1 MKIQVGQVKYKGR
14 DDYRVVYGTT
24 DAGKIYYFLDDNALA
39 NGNRIASTE
48 LVEAIDNTFKPS
60 HIGVVAEGGNEIIP
74 FVNKTVKLI
83 SDGILLVEKVEP
95 ESDAVKQAISLRND
109 PTAATKLVSTPA
121 TIKSKISAV
130 MSNEGRYV
138 FNDLFSEAYICDL
151 NANPLVDGLY
161 SFIAID
167 PVNNKIYL
175 SKNNP
180 DEAISE
186 FSIMP
191 TQVNNNAVSD
201 NNPIDVT
208 SVNVSSDTVENAL
221 GNTQAN
227 NMETVQEVTTDSVPA
242 VPVVNEDAT
251 YQNNNDNVTTSESV
265 VNNPVEN
272 QVSSDNGMDAST
284 SQSNVYTPSPLAT
297 DEVIPPVL
305 PDDLIAESQDNS
317 QAVQEEAVTDE
328 ASSSVDVVND
338 VENTTQ
344 AISDSTE
351 EVSSANDEN
360 MNSADNGSSF
370 FDSLSSL
377 DTTPVSDE
385 ESDEIDASESNEI
398 VTEESETPVSEN
410 TEDVKDDALANEEEV
425 NESASQE
432 NNDQEIN
439 SALVDINEESEN
451 KEENVEEVAVAAIDD
466 VDSTLEEQSTTD
478 ESVTEE
484 PVNDDSTDTDIVN
497 ETDLSNEEE
506 VSSKEISETEEVN
519 DSDEVVDDSTSL
531 DSQDEDE
538 IKLNIDDDSS
548 TREEVE
554 DEKQEEEEATQ
565 SEPVSEVDSGA
576 ESEIEEAPIEEAEPD
591 EIVTDDGA
599 LEEVVA
605 EPVEEI
611 DSGYTYR
618 DLGRETESESDIY
631 KESIPSYNDSSIRD
645 YSKEVNNLDKL
656 IDNDYSSYGNLSSV
670 KADRIDTRDDYFD
683 ITPMAIQSER
693 QDNIMEAVAKSM
705 TELMKQNREQK
716 ITIIQYHERLKRAE
730 SLKNSIAEKAKEQ
743 ADLIKALSGKVRS
756 LENTITKFETK
767 SQLLESK
774 VQDQDRII
782 AAQDRELKN
791 LRPQVE
797 GKEELA
803 KLLKDARVLLNDS
816 SENYEYED
824 SSYYGRRA
832 A

>member
-24 DAGKIYYFLDDNALA
+24 DAGKIYYFLDDTALK

-60 HIGVVAEGGNEIIP
+60 HIGIVDESGNEVIP

-121 TIKSKISAV
+121 AIKSKISAV

-151 NANPLVDGLY
+151 NAKPLVDGLY

-167 PVNNKIYL
+167 HINNKIYL

-180 DEAISE
+180 DEPISE

-191 TQVNNNAVSD
+191 TQVNNTSVSD
-201 NNPIDVT
+201 NNTIDVT
-208 SVNVSSDTVENAL
+208 SVNVSSDAVENAL
-221 GNTQAN
+221 GNTQVN
-227 NMETVQEVTTDSVPA
+227 NTEEVQAVATDSIPIVPI
-242 VPVVNEDAT
+242 VNENVAT
-251 YQNNNDNVTTSESV
+251 SDSV
-265 VNNPVEN
+265 VNNTVEDT
-272 QVSSDNGMDAST
+272 VSSANGLDAST

-305 PDDLIAESQDNS
+305 PDDLIAETQDTN
-317 QAVQEEAVTDE
+317 QVAQEAIVNDE
-328 ASSSVDVVND
+328 AALPVDVVND
-338 VENTTQ
+338 VENTIT

-351 EVSSANDEN
+351 DVVSSNDEN

-385 ESDEIDASESNEI
+385 KSDEIESSESNEI
-398 VTEESETPVSEN
+398 VEEESEKPVEEN
-410 TEDVKDDALANEEEV
+410 TDDVKDASLATGDVV
-425 NESASQE
+425 NESVSQE

-451 KEENVEEVAVAAIDD
+451 KEENSEEEVAAIDD
-466 VDSTLEEQSTTD
+466 VDT
-478 ESVTEE
+478 
-484 PVNDDSTDTDIVN
+484 VN
-497 ETDLSNEEE
+497 ENDLSNDEY
-506 VSSKEISETEEVN
+506 VSSEEISETEEVS
-519 DSDEVVDDSTSL
+519 DSDKVVDDSDSL

-538 IKLNIDDDSS
+538 IKLNIGE
-548 TREEVE
+548 TVPIEEVE
-554 DEKQEEEEATQ
+554 GEKQEEKEEVTQ
-565 SEPVSEVDSGA
+565 SEPVDEVENSD
-576 ESEIEEAPIEEAEPD
+576 EKEIEEIPIAEAEHD

-605 EPVEEI
+605 DPVEEI
-611 DSGYTYR
+611 DSGYTYK
-618 DLGRETESESDIY
+618 DLGRETESDIY
-631 KESIPSYNDSSIRD
+631 KESNPSYSDSSIRD
-645 YSKEVNNLDKL
+645 YSKEVNKFDKL
-656 IDNDYSSYGNLSSV
+656 IDNDYSNYGNLSSV

-683 ITPMAIQSER
+683 IPPMAIQSER

-705 TELMKQNREQK
+705 TELMRQNREQK
-716 ITIIQYHERLKRAE
+716 VTIIQYHERLKRTE

-782 AAQDRELKN
+782 AVQDRELKN
-791 LRPQVE
+791 LRPQVA

-824 SSYYGRRA
+824 SSYYGRRVA
-832 A
+832 

>member
-24 DAGKIYYFLDDNALA
+24 DAGKIYYFLDDTALK

-60 HIGVVAEGGNEIIP
+60 HIGIVDESGNEVIP

-121 TIKSKISAV
+121 AIKSKISAV

-151 NANPLVDGLY
+151 NAKPLVDGLY

-191 TQVNNNAVSD
+191 TQVNNTAVSD
-201 NNPIDVT
+201 NNTIDVT
-208 SVNVSSDTVENAL
+208 SVNVSSDAVENAL
-221 GNTQAN
+221 GNTQVN
-227 NMETVQEVTTDSVPA
+227 NTEAVQAVATDSIPA
-242 VPVVNEDAT
+242 APIV
-251 YQNNNDNVTTSESV
+251 NDNVATSDSV
-265 VNNPVEN
+265 VNNTVEN
-272 QVSSDNGMDAST
+272 TVPSGNGLDASA

-297 DEVIPPVL
+297 DDGIPPVL
-305 PDDLIAESQDNS
+305 PDDLISETQDTN
-317 QAVQEEAVTDE
+317 QVAQEDIVTDE
-328 ASSSVDVVND
+328 AALPVDAVND
-338 VENTTQ
+338 VENTIPAT
-344 AISDSTE
+344 SDSTE
-351 EVSSANDEN
+351 GVVSSNDEN
-360 MNSADNGSSF
+360 MNSADNDSSF
-370 FDSLSSL
+370 FESLSSL

-385 ESDEIDASESNEI
+385 KSDEVESSESNE
-398 VTEESETPVSEN
+398 VVEEESEKPVEVN
-410 TEDVKDDALANEEEV
+410 TDDVKDDSLATEEVV
-425 NESASQE
+425 NESVSQE

-451 KEENVEEVAVAAIDD
+451 KEENSEEEVAAIDD
-466 VDSTLEEQSTTD
+466 VDT
-478 ESVTEE
+478 
-484 PVNDDSTDTDIVN
+484 VN
-497 ETDLSNEEE
+497 ENDLSNDEV
-506 VSSKEISETEEVN
+506 VSSEEISETEEVS
-519 DSDEVVDDSTSL
+519 DSDKVVDDSASL

-538 IKLNIDDDSS
+538 FKLNIGKTSPI
-548 TREEVE
+548 EEVE
-554 DEKQEEEEATQ
+554 GEKQEEKQEVTQ
-565 SEPVSEVDSGA
+565 SEPIDEVDNRD
-576 ESEIEEAPIEEAEPD
+576 EKEIEETPVAEAEHD

-611 DSGYTYR
+611 DPGYTYK
-618 DLGRETESESDIY
+618 DLGGETESDIY
-631 KESIPSYNDSSIRD
+631 KESIPSYSDSSIRD
-645 YSKEVNNLDKL
+645 YSKEVNKFDKL
-656 IDNDYSSYGNLSSV
+656 IDNDYSNYGNLSSV

-683 ITPMAIQSER
+683 IPPMAIQSER

-705 TELMKQNREQK
+705 TELMRQNREQK
-716 ITIIQYHERLKRAE
+716 VTIIQYHERLKRTE

>member
-1 MKIQVGQVKYKGR
+1 MKIQVGQVKYKCR

-24 DAGKIYYFLDDNALA
+24 DAGKIYYFLDDTALK

-60 HIGVVAEGGNEIIP
+60 HIGIVDESGNEVIP

-121 TIKSKISAV
+121 AIKSKISAV

-151 NANPLVDGLY
+151 NAKPLVDGLY

-180 DEAISE
+180 DEPISE
-186 FSIMP
+186 FSIMS
-191 TQVNNNAVSD
+191 TQINNTAVSD
-201 NNPIDVT
+201 NNTIDVT
-208 SVNVSSDTVENAL
+208 SVNVSSDAVENAL
-221 GNTQAN
+221 GNTQVN
-227 NMETVQEVTTDSVPA
+227 NTEAVQAVATDSI
-242 VPVVNEDAT
+242 PVAPIVNENVAT
-251 YQNNNDNVTTSESV
+251 SDSV
-265 VNNPVEN
+265 VNNTVEDT
-272 QVSSDNGMDAST
+272 VSSANGLDAST

-305 PDDLIAESQDNS
+305 PDDLIAETQDTN
-317 QAVQEEAVTDE
+317 QVVQEEIVTDK
-328 ASSSVDVVND
+328 AALPVDAVND
-338 VENTTQ
+338 VENTIPAT
-344 AISDSTE
+344 SDSTE
-351 EVSSANDEN
+351 DVVSSNDEN

-385 ESDEIDASESNEI
+385 KSDEIDSFESNEI
-398 VTEESETPVSEN
+398 VEEESEKPVEEN
-410 TEDVKDDALANEEEV
+410 TDDVKDASLATGDVV
-425 NESASQE
+425 NEGVSQE
-432 NNDQEIN
+432 NNGQEIN

-451 KEENVEEVAVAAIDD
+451 KEE
-466 VDSTLEEQSTTD
+466 
-478 ESVTEE
+478 
-484 PVNDDSTDTDIVN
+484 
-497 ETDLSNEEE
+497 
-506 VSSKEISETEEVN
+506 ISETEEVS
-519 DSDEVVDDSTSL
+519 DSDKVVDDSASL

-538 IKLNIDDDSS
+538 IKLNIGETSPI
-548 TREEVE
+548 EEVE
-554 DEKQEEEEATQ
+554 GEKQEEKEEVTQ
-565 SEPVSEVDSGA
+565 SESVDEVDNSD
-576 ESEIEEAPIEEAEPD
+576 EKEIEETPVAEAEYD

-611 DSGYTYR
+611 DSGYTYK
-618 DLGRETESESDIY
+618 DLGRETESDIY
-631 KESIPSYNDSSIRD
+631 KESNPSYSDSSIRD
-645 YSKEVNNLDKL
+645 YSKEVNKFDKL
-656 IDNDYSSYGNLSSV
+656 IDNDYSNYGNLSSV

-683 ITPMAIQSER
+683 IPPMAIQSER

-705 TELMKQNREQK
+705 TELMRQNREQK
-716 ITIIQYHERLKRAE
+716 VTIIQYHERLKRTE

-824 SSYYGRRA
+824 SSYYGRRVA
-832 A
+832 

>member
-24 DAGKIYYFLDDNALA
+24 DAGKIYYFLDDTALK

-60 HIGVVAEGGNEIIP
+60 HIGIVDESGNEVIP

-121 TIKSKISAV
+121 AIKSKISAV

-151 NANPLVDGLY
+151 NAKPLVDGLY

-167 PVNNKIYL
+167 HVNNKIYL

-191 TQVNNNAVSD
+191 TQVNNTAVSD
-201 NNPIDVT
+201 NNTIDVT
-208 SVNVSSDTVENAL
+208 SVNVSSDAVENAL
-221 GNTQAN
+221 GNTQVN
-227 NMETVQEVTTDSVPA
+227 NTEAVQAVATDSIPA
-242 VPVVNEDAT
+242 APIVNENVAT
-251 YQNNNDNVTTSESV
+251 SDSV
-265 VNNPVEN
+265 VNNIVEN
-272 QVSSDNGMDAST
+272 TVPSGNGLDAST

-305 PDDLIAESQDNS
+305 PDDLISETQDTN
-317 QAVQEEAVTDE
+317 QVAQEEIVTDE
-328 ASSSVDVVND
+328 AALPVDAVND
-338 VENTTQ
+338 VENTIPAT
-344 AISDSTE
+344 SDSTE
-351 EVSSANDEN
+351 GVVSSNDEN

-385 ESDEIDASESNEI
+385 KSDEIESSESNE
-398 VTEESETPVSEN
+398 VVEEESEKPVEEN
-410 TEDVKDDALANEEEV
+410 TDDVKDDSLATEDVV
-425 NESASQE
+425 NEGVSQE

-451 KEENVEEVAVAAIDD
+451 KEENSEEEVAAIDD
-466 VDSTLEEQSTTD
+466 VDT
-478 ESVTEE
+478 
-484 PVNDDSTDTDIVN
+484 VN
-497 ETDLSNEEE
+497 ENDLSNDEA
-506 VSSKEISETEEVN
+506 VSSEEISETEEVS
-519 DSDEVVDDSTSL
+519 DSDKVVDDSASL
-531 DSQDEDE
+531 DSQDEDD
-538 IKLNIDDDSS
+538 IKLNIGETSPI
-548 TREEVE
+548 EEVE
-554 DEKQEEEEATQ
+554 GEKQEEKEEVTQ
-565 SEPVSEVDSGA
+565 SEPVDEVDNSD
-576 ESEIEEAPIEEAEPD
+576 EKEIEETLVAEAEHD

-611 DSGYTYR
+611 DPGYTYK
-618 DLGRETESESDIY
+618 DLGRETESDIY
-631 KESIPSYNDSSIRD
+631 KESIPSYSDSSIRD
-645 YSKEVNNLDKL
+645 YSKEVNKFDKL
-656 IDNDYSSYGNLSSV
+656 IDNDYSNYGNLSSV

-683 ITPMAIQSER
+683 IPPMAIQSER

-705 TELMKQNREQK
+705 TELMRQNREQK
-716 ITIIQYHERLKRAE
+716 VTIIQYHERLKRTE

>member
-14 DDYRVVYGTT
+14 DDYRVVYGIT
-24 DAGKIYYFLDDNALA
+24 DAGKIYYFLDDTALK

-60 HIGVVAEGGNEIIP
+60 HIGIVDESGNEVIP

-121 TIKSKISAV
+121 AIKSKISAV

-151 NANPLVDGLY
+151 NAKPLVDGLY

-191 TQVNNNAVSD
+191 TQVNNTAVSD
-201 NNPIDVT
+201 NNTIDVT
-208 SVNVSSDTVENAL
+208 SVNVSSNAVENAL
-221 GNTQAN
+221 GNTQVN
-227 NMETVQEVTTDSVPA
+227 NTEPVQAVATDSIPA
-242 VPVVNEDAT
+242 APIVNENVAT
-251 YQNNNDNVTTSESV
+251 SDSV
-265 VNNPVEN
+265 VNNTVEN
-272 QVSSDNGMDAST
+272 TVPSGNDMDASA

-305 PDDLIAESQDNS
+305 PDDLISETQDTN
-317 QAVQEEAVTDE
+317 QVAQEEIVTDE
-328 ASSSVDVVND
+328 AALPVDAVND
-338 VENTTQ
+338 VENTIPAT
-344 AISDSTE
+344 SDSTE
-351 EVSSANDEN
+351 GVVSSNDEN

-385 ESDEIDASESNEI
+385 KSDEVESSESNE
-398 VTEESETPVSEN
+398 VVEEESEKPVEEN
-410 TEDVKDDALANEEEV
+410 TDDVKDDSLATEEVV
-425 NESASQE
+425 NESVSQE

-451 KEENVEEVAVAAIDD
+451 KEEN
-466 VDSTLEEQSTTD
+466 
-478 ESVTEE
+478 
-484 PVNDDSTDTDIVN
+484 
-497 ETDLSNEEE
+497 
-506 VSSKEISETEEVN
+506 SETEEVS
-519 DSDEVVDDSTSL
+519 DSDKVVDDSASL

-538 IKLNIDDDSS
+538 IKLNIGETSPI
-548 TREEVE
+548 EEVE
-554 DEKQEEEEATQ
+554 GEKQEEKEEVTQ
-565 SEPVSEVDSGA
+565 SESVDEVDNSD
-576 ESEIEEAPIEEAEPD
+576 EKEIEETPVAEAEHD

-611 DSGYTYR
+611 DPGYTYK
-618 DLGRETESESDIY
+618 DLGRETESDIY
-631 KESIPSYNDSSIRD
+631 KESIPSYSDSRISD
-645 YSKEVNNLDKL
+645 YSKEVNKFDKL
-656 IDNDYSSYGNLSSV
+656 IDNDYSNYGNLSSV

-683 ITPMAIQSER
+683 IPPMAIQSER

-705 TELMKQNREQK
+705 TELMRQNREQK
-716 ITIIQYHERLKRAE
+716 VTIIQYHERLKRTE

>member
-24 DAGKIYYFLDDNALA
+24 DAGKIYYFLDDTALK

-60 HIGVVAEGGNEIIP
+60 HIGIVDESGNEVIP

-83 SDGILLVEKVEP
+83 SDGILLVEKIEP

-121 TIKSKISAV
+121 AIKSKISAV

-151 NANPLVDGLY
+151 NAKPLVDGLY

-167 PVNNKIYL
+167 HINNKIYL

-180 DEAISE
+180 DEPISE

-191 TQVNNNAVSD
+191 TQVNNTSVSD
-201 NNPIDVT
+201 NNTIDVT
-208 SVNVSSDTVENAL
+208 SVNVSSDAVENAL
-221 GNTQAN
+221 GNTQVN
-227 NMETVQEVTTDSVPA
+227 NTEEVQAVATDSIPIA
-242 VPVVNEDAT
+242 PIVNENVAT
-251 YQNNNDNVTTSESV
+251 SDSV
-265 VNNPVEN
+265 VNNTVEDT
-272 QVSSDNGMDAST
+272 VSSANGLDAST

-305 PDDLIAESQDNS
+305 PDDLIAETQDTN
-317 QAVQEEAVTDE
+317 QVAQEEIVNDE
-328 ASSSVDVVND
+328 AALPVDAVND
-338 VENTTQ
+338 VENTIT

-351 EVSSANDEN
+351 DVVSSNDEN
-360 MNSADNGSSF
+360 INSVDNGSSF

-385 ESDEIDASESNEI
+385 KSDEIESSESNEI
-398 VTEESETPVSEN
+398 VEEESEKLVEEN
-410 TEDVKDDALANEEEV
+410 TDDVKDASLATEEV
-425 NESASQE
+425 VNEGVSQE

-451 KEENVEEVAVAAIDD
+451 KEENSEEEVAAIDD
-466 VDSTLEEQSTTD
+466 VDT
-478 ESVTEE
+478 
-484 PVNDDSTDTDIVN
+484 VN
-497 ETDLSNEEE
+497 ENDLSNDED
-506 VSSKEISETEEVN
+506 VSSEEISETEEVS
-519 DSDEVVDDSTSL
+519 DSDKVVDDSDSL

-538 IKLNIDDDSS
+538 IKLNIGE
-548 TREEVE
+548 TVPIEEVE
-554 DEKQEEEEATQ
+554 GEKQEEKEEVTQ
-565 SEPVSEVDSGA
+565 SEPVDEVENSD
-576 ESEIEEAPIEEAEPD
+576 EKEIEEIPIAEAEHD

-611 DSGYTYR
+611 DSGYTYK
-618 DLGRETESESDIY
+618 DLGRETESDIY
-631 KESIPSYNDSSIRD
+631 KESNPSYSDSSIRD
-645 YSKEVNNLDKL
+645 YSKEVNKFDKL
-656 IDNDYSSYGNLSSV
+656 IDNDYSNYGNLSSV

-683 ITPMAIQSER
+683 IPPMAIQSER

-705 TELMKQNREQK
+705 TELMRQNREQK
-716 ITIIQYHERLKRAE
+716 VKIIQYHERLKRTE

-791 LRPQVE
+791 LRPQVA

-824 SSYYGRRA
+824 SSYYGRRVA
-832 A
+832 

>member
-24 DAGKIYYFLDDNALA
+24 DAGKIYYFLDDTALK

-60 HIGVVAEGGNEIIP
+60 HIGIVDESGNEVIP

-95 ESDAVKQAISLRND
+95 ESDAVKQAISLRNN

-121 TIKSKISAV
+121 AIKSKISAV
-130 MSNEGRYV
+130 MSNGGRYV

-151 NANPLVDGLY
+151 NAKPLVDGLY

-167 PVNNKIYL
+167 HVNNKIYL

-191 TQVNNNAVSD
+191 TQVNNTAVSD
-201 NNPIDVT
+201 NNTIDVT
-208 SVNVSSDTVENAL
+208 SVNVSSDAVENAL
-221 GNTQAN
+221 GNTQVN
-227 NMETVQEVTTDSVPA
+227 NTEAVQAVATDSIPA
-242 VPVVNEDAT
+242 APIVNENVAT
-251 YQNNNDNVTTSESV
+251 SDSV
-265 VNNPVEN
+265 VNNTVEN
-272 QVSSDNGMDAST
+272 TVPSGNGLDAST

-305 PDDLIAESQDNS
+305 PDDLISETQDTN
-317 QAVQEEAVTDE
+317 QVAQEEIVTDE
-328 ASSSVDVVND
+328 AALPVDAVND
-338 VENTTQ
+338 VEN
-344 AISDSTE
+344 AIPATSDSTE
-351 EVSSANDEN
+351 GVVSSNDEN
-360 MNSADNGSSF
+360 MNSADNDSSF
-370 FDSLSSL
+370 FESLSSL

-385 ESDEIDASESNEI
+385 KSDEVESSESNE
-398 VTEESETPVSEN
+398 VVEEESEKPVEEN
-410 TEDVKDDALANEEEV
+410 TDDVKDDSLATEEVV
-425 NESASQE
+425 NESVSQE

-439 SALVDINEESEN
+439 SDLVDINEESEN
-451 KEENVEEVAVAAIDD
+451 KEENSEEEVAAIDD
-466 VDSTLEEQSTTD
+466 VDT
-478 ESVTEE
+478 
-484 PVNDDSTDTDIVN
+484 VN
-497 ETDLSNEEE
+497 ENDLSNDEA
-506 VSSKEISETEEVN
+506 VSSEEISETEEVS
-519 DSDEVVDDSTSL
+519 DSDKVVDDSASL

-538 IKLNIDDDSS
+538 IKLNIGETSPI
-548 TREEVE
+548 EEVE
-554 DEKQEEEEATQ
+554 GEKQEEKEEVIQ
-565 SEPVSEVDSGA
+565 SEPVDEVDNSD
-576 ESEIEEAPIEEAEPD
+576 EKEIEETPVAEAEHD

-611 DSGYTYR
+611 DPGYTYK
-618 DLGRETESESDIY
+618 DLGRETESDIY
-631 KESIPSYNDSSIRD
+631 KESIPSYSDSRISD
-645 YSKEVNNLDKL
+645 YSKEVNKFDKL
-656 IDNDYSSYGNLSSV
+656 IDNDYSNYGNLSSV

-683 ITPMAIQSER
+683 IPPMAIQSER

-705 TELMKQNREQK
+705 TELMRQNREQK
-716 ITIIQYHERLKRAE
+716 VTIIQYHERLKRTE

>member
-24 DAGKIYYFLDDNALA
+24 DAGKIYYFLDDTALK

-60 HIGVVAEGGNEIIP
+60 HIGIVDESGNEVIP

-121 TIKSKISAV
+121 AIKSKISAV

-151 NANPLVDGLY
+151 NAKPLVDGLY

-167 PVNNKIYL
+167 HINNKIYL

-180 DEAISE
+180 DEPISE

-191 TQVNNNAVSD
+191 TQVNNTSVSD
-201 NNPIDVT
+201 TNTIDVT
-208 SVNVSSDTVENAL
+208 SVNVSSDAVENAL
-221 GNTQAN
+221 GNTQVN
-227 NMETVQEVTTDSVPA
+227 NTEEVQAVATDSI
-242 VPVVNEDAT
+242 PVAPIVNENVAT
-251 YQNNNDNVTTSESV
+251 SDSV
-265 VNNPVEN
+265 VNNTVEDT
-272 QVSSDNGMDAST
+272 VSSANGLDAST
-284 SQSNVYTPSPLAT
+284 SQSNVYTPSSLAT

-305 PDDLIAESQDNS
+305 PDDLIAETQDTN
-317 QAVQEEAVTDE
+317 QVAQEEIVNDE
-328 ASSSVDVVND
+328 AALPVDAVND
-338 VENTTQ
+338 VENTIT

-351 EVSSANDEN
+351 DVVSSNDEN

-385 ESDEIDASESNEI
+385 KSDEIESSESNEI
-398 VTEESETPVSEN
+398 VEEESEKLVEEN
-410 TEDVKDDALANEEEV
+410 TDDVKDASLATGDVV
-425 NESASQE
+425 NESVSQE

-451 KEENVEEVAVAAIDD
+451 KEENSEEEVAAIDD
-466 VDSTLEEQSTTD
+466 VDT
-478 ESVTEE
+478 
-484 PVNDDSTDTDIVN
+484 VN
-497 ETDLSNEEE
+497 ENDLSNDED
-506 VSSKEISETEEVN
+506 VSSEEISETEEVS
-519 DSDEVVDDSTSL
+519 DSDKVVDDSDSL

-538 IKLNIDDDSS
+538 IKLNIGE
-548 TREEVE
+548 TVPIEEVE
-554 DEKQEEEEATQ
+554 GEKQEEKEEVTQ
-565 SEPVSEVDSGA
+565 SEPVDEVENSD
-576 ESEIEEAPIEEAEPD
+576 EKEIEEIPITEAEHD

-611 DSGYTYR
+611 DSGYTYK
-618 DLGRETESESDIY
+618 DLGRETESDIY
-631 KESIPSYNDSSIRD
+631 KESNPSYSDSSIRD
-645 YSKEVNNLDKL
+645 YSKEVNKFDKL
-656 IDNDYSSYGNLSSV
+656 IDNDYSNYGNLSSV

-683 ITPMAIQSER
+683 IPPMAIQSER

-705 TELMKQNREQK
+705 TELMRQNREQK
-716 ITIIQYHERLKRAE
+716 VTIIQYHERLKRTE

-791 LRPQVE
+791 LRPQVA

-824 SSYYGRRA
+824 SSYYGRRVA
-832 A
+832 

>member
-24 DAGKIYYFLDDNALA
+24 DAGKIYYFLDDTALK

-60 HIGVVAEGGNEIIP
+60 HIGIVDESGNEVIP

-121 TIKSKISAV
+121 AIKSKISAV

-151 NANPLVDGLY
+151 NAKPLVDGLY

-180 DEAISE
+180 DDAISE

-191 TQVNNNAVSD
+191 TQVNNTAVSD
-201 NNPIDVT
+201 NNTIDVT
-208 SVNVSSDTVENAL
+208 SVNVSSDAVENAL
-221 GNTQAN
+221 GNTQVN
-227 NMETVQEVTTDSVPA
+227 NTEAVQAVATDSIPA
-242 VPVVNEDAT
+242 APIVNENVAT
-251 YQNNNDNVTTSESV
+251 SDSV
-265 VNNPVEN
+265 VNNTVEN
-272 QVSSDNGMDAST
+272 TVPSGNGLDAST

-305 PDDLIAESQDNS
+305 PDDLIAENQDTN
-317 QAVQEEAVTDE
+317 QVAQEEIDTDE
-328 ASSSVDVVND
+328 AALPVDAVND
-338 VENTTQ
+338 VENTMPAT
-344 AISDSTE
+344 SDSTE
-351 EVSSANDEN
+351 DVVSSNDEN

-385 ESDEIDASESNEI
+385 KSDEIESSESNE
-398 VTEESETPVSEN
+398 VVEEESEKPVEEN
-410 TEDVKDDALANEEEV
+410 TEDVKDDSLATEEV
-425 NESASQE
+425 VSEGVSQE

-439 SALVDINEESEN
+439 SALVDSNEESEN
-451 KEENVEEVAVAAIDD
+451 KEENSEEEVVAIDD
-466 VDSTLEEQSTTD
+466 VDT
-478 ESVTEE
+478 
-484 PVNDDSTDTDIVN
+484 VN
-497 ETDLSNEEE
+497 ENDLSNDEA
-506 VSSKEISETEEVN
+506 VSSEEISETEEVS
-519 DSDEVVDDSTSL
+519 DSDKVVDDSASL

-538 IKLNIDDDSS
+538 IKLNIGETSPI
-548 TREEVE
+548 EEVE
-554 DEKQEEEEATQ
+554 GEKQEEKEEVTQ
-565 SEPVSEVDSGA
+565 SEPVDEVDNSD
-576 ESEIEEAPIEEAEPD
+576 EKEIEETPVAEAEHD

-611 DSGYTYR
+611 DPGYTYK
-618 DLGRETESESDIY
+618 DLGGETESDIY
-631 KESIPSYNDSSIRD
+631 KESIPSYSDSSIRD
-645 YSKEVNNLDKL
+645 YSKEVNKFDKL
-656 IDNDYSSYGNLSSV
+656 IDNDYSNYGNLSSV

-683 ITPMAIQSER
+683 IPPMAIQSER

-705 TELMKQNREQK
+705 TELMRQNREQK
-716 ITIIQYHERLKRAE
+716 VTIIQYHERLKRTE

-816 SENYEYED
+816 SETYAYED
-824 SSYYGRRA
+824 SSYYGRRDA
-832 A
+832 

>member
-1 MKIQVGQVKYKGR
+1 MKIQVGQVKYKCR

-24 DAGKIYYFLDDNALA
+24 DAGKIYYFLDDTALK

-60 HIGVVAEGGNEIIP
+60 HIGIVDESGNEVIP

-121 TIKSKISAV
+121 AIKSKISAV

-151 NANPLVDGLY
+151 NAKPLVDGLY

-167 PVNNKIYL
+167 HINNKIYL

-180 DEAISE
+180 DEPISE
-186 FSIMP
+186 FSIMS
-191 TQVNNNAVSD
+191 TQINNTAVSD
-201 NNPIDVT
+201 NNTIDVT
-208 SVNVSSDTVENAL
+208 SVNVSSDAVENAL
-221 GNTQAN
+221 GNTQVN
-227 NMETVQEVTTDSVPA
+227 NTEEVQAVATDSI
-242 VPVVNEDAT
+242 PVAPIVNENVAT
-251 YQNNNDNVTTSESV
+251 SDSV
-265 VNNPVEN
+265 VNNTVEDT
-272 QVSSDNGMDAST
+272 VSSANGLDAST

-305 PDDLIAESQDNS
+305 PDDLIAETQDTN
-317 QAVQEEAVTDE
+317 QVAQEEIVNDE
-328 ASSSVDVVND
+328 AALPVDAVND
-338 VENTTQ
+338 VENTIT

-351 EVSSANDEN
+351 DVVSSNDEN

-385 ESDEIDASESNEI
+385 KSDEIESSESNEI
-398 VTEESETPVSEN
+398 VEEESEKPVEEN
-410 TEDVKDDALANEEEV
+410 TDDVKDASLATGDVV
-425 NESASQE
+425 NESVSQE

-451 KEENVEEVAVAAIDD
+451 KEENSEEEVAAIDD
-466 VDSTLEEQSTTD
+466 VDT
-478 ESVTEE
+478 
-484 PVNDDSTDTDIVN
+484 VN
-497 ETDLSNEEE
+497 ENDLSNDED
-506 VSSKEISETEEVN
+506 VSSEEISETEEVS
-519 DSDEVVDDSTSL
+519 DSDKVVDDSDSL

-538 IKLNIDDDSS
+538 IKLNIGE
-548 TREEVE
+548 TVPIEEVE
-554 DEKQEEEEATQ
+554 GEKQEEKEEVTQ
-565 SEPVSEVDSGA
+565 SEPVDEVENSD
-576 ESEIEEAPIEEAEPD
+576 EKEIEEIPITEAEHD

-611 DSGYTYR
+611 DSGYTYK
-618 DLGRETESESDIY
+618 DLGRETESDIY
-631 KESIPSYNDSSIRD
+631 KESNPSYSDSSIRD
-645 YSKEVNNLDKL
+645 YSKEVNKFDKL
-656 IDNDYSSYGNLSSV
+656 IDNDYSNYGNLSSV

-683 ITPMAIQSER
+683 IPPMAIQSER

-705 TELMKQNREQK
+705 TELMRQNREQK
-716 ITIIQYHERLKRAE
+716 VTIIQYHERLKRTE

-791 LRPQVE
+791 LRPQVA

-824 SSYYGRRA
+824 SSYYGRRVA
-832 A
+832 

>member
-1 MKIQVGQVKYKGR
+1 MKIQVGQVKYKCR

-24 DAGKIYYFLDDNALA
+24 DAGKIYYFLDDTALK

-60 HIGVVAEGGNEIIP
+60 HIGIVDESGNEVIP

-83 SDGILLVEKVEP
+83 SDGILLVEKAEP

-121 TIKSKISAV
+121 AIKSKISAV

-151 NANPLVDGLY
+151 NAKPLVDGLY

-180 DEAISE
+180 DEPISE
-186 FSIMP
+186 FSIMS
-191 TQVNNNAVSD
+191 TQINNTAVSD
-201 NNPIDVT
+201 NNTIDVT
-208 SVNVSSDTVENAL
+208 SVNVSSDAVENAL
-221 GNTQAN
+221 GNTQVN
-227 NMETVQEVTTDSVPA
+227 NTEAVQAVATDSI
-242 VPVVNEDAT
+242 PVAPIVNENVAT
-251 YQNNNDNVTTSESV
+251 SDSV
-265 VNNPVEN
+265 VNNTVEDT
-272 QVSSDNGMDAST
+272 VSSANGLDAST

-305 PDDLIAESQDNS
+305 PDDLIAETQDTN
-317 QAVQEEAVTDE
+317 QVVQEEIVTDK
-328 ASSSVDVVND
+328 AALPVDAVND
-338 VENTTQ
+338 VENTIPAT
-344 AISDSTE
+344 SDSTE
-351 EVSSANDEN
+351 DVVSSNDEN

-385 ESDEIDASESNEI
+385 KSDEIESSESNEI
-398 VTEESETPVSEN
+398 VEEESENPVEEN
-410 TEDVKDDALANEEEV
+410 TEGVKDASLATEEV
-425 NESASQE
+425 VNEGVSQE
-432 NNDQEIN
+432 NNGQEIN

-451 KEENVEEVAVAAIDD
+451 KEE
-466 VDSTLEEQSTTD
+466 
-478 ESVTEE
+478 
-484 PVNDDSTDTDIVN
+484 
-497 ETDLSNEEE
+497 
-506 VSSKEISETEEVN
+506 ISETEEVS
-519 DSDEVVDDSTSL
+519 DSDKVVDDSASL

-538 IKLNIDDDSS
+538 IKLNIGETSPI
-548 TREEVE
+548 EEVE
-554 DEKQEEEEATQ
+554 GEKQEEKEEVTQ
-565 SEPVSEVDSGA
+565 SESVDEVDNSD
-576 ESEIEEAPIEEAEPD
+576 EKEIEETPVAEAEYD

-611 DSGYTYR
+611 DSGYTYK
-618 DLGRETESESDIY
+618 DLGRETESDIY
-631 KESIPSYNDSSIRD
+631 KESVPSYSDSSIRD
-645 YSKEVNNLDKL
+645 YSKEDNKFDKL
-656 IDNDYSSYGNLSSV
+656 IDNDYSNYGNLSSV

-683 ITPMAIQSER
+683 IPPMAIQSER

-705 TELMKQNREQK
+705 TELMRQNREQK
-716 ITIIQYHERLKRAE
+716 VTIIQYHERLKRTE

-824 SSYYGRRA
+824 SSYYGRRVA
-832 A
+832 

>member
-24 DAGKIYYFLDDNALA
+24 DAGKIYYFLDDTALK

-60 HIGVVAEGGNEIIP
+60 HIGIVDESGNEVIP

-121 TIKSKISAV
+121 AIKSKISAV

-151 NANPLVDGLY
+151 NAKPLVDGLY

-167 PVNNKIYL
+167 HINNKIYL

-180 DEAISE
+180 DEPISE

-191 TQVNNNAVSD
+191 TQVNNTSVSD
-201 NNPIDVT
+201 NNTIDVT
-208 SVNVSSDTVENAL
+208 SVNVSSAAVENAL
-221 GNTQAN
+221 GNTQVN
-227 NMETVQEVTTDSVPA
+227 NTEEVQAVATDSI
-242 VPVVNEDAT
+242 PVAPIVNENVAT
-251 YQNNNDNVTTSESV
+251 SDSV
-265 VNNPVEN
+265 VNNTVEDT
-272 QVSSDNGMDAST
+272 VSSANGLDAST
-284 SQSNVYTPSPLAT
+284 SQSNVYTPSSLAT

-305 PDDLIAESQDNS
+305 PDDLIAETQDTN
-317 QAVQEEAVTDE
+317 QVAQEEIVNDE
-328 ASSSVDVVND
+328 AALPVDAVND
-338 VENTTQ
+338 VENTIT

-351 EVSSANDEN
+351 DVVSSNDEN

-385 ESDEIDASESNEI
+385 KSDEIESSESNEI
-398 VTEESETPVSEN
+398 VEEESEKLVEEN
-410 TEDVKDDALANEEEV
+410 TDDLKDASLATGDVV
-425 NESASQE
+425 NESVSQE

-451 KEENVEEVAVAAIDD
+451 KEENSEEEVAAIDD
-466 VDSTLEEQSTTD
+466 VDT
-478 ESVTEE
+478 
-484 PVNDDSTDTDIVN
+484 VN
-497 ETDLSNEEE
+497 ENDLSNDED
-506 VSSKEISETEEVN
+506 VSSEEISETEEVS
-519 DSDEVVDDSTSL
+519 DSDKVVDDSDSL

-538 IKLNIDDDSS
+538 IKLNIGE
-548 TREEVE
+548 TVPIEEVE
-554 DEKQEEEEATQ
+554 GEKQEEKEEVTQ
-565 SEPVSEVDSGA
+565 SEPVDEVENSD
-576 ESEIEEAPIEEAEPD
+576 EKEIEEIPITEAEHD

-611 DSGYTYR
+611 DSGYTYK
-618 DLGRETESESDIY
+618 DLGRETESDIY
-631 KESIPSYNDSSIRD
+631 KESNPSYSDSSIRD
-645 YSKEVNNLDKL
+645 YSKEVNKFDKL
-656 IDNDYSSYGNLSSV
+656 IDNDYSNYGNLSSV

-683 ITPMAIQSER
+683 IPPMAIQSER

-705 TELMKQNREQK
+705 TELMRQNREQK
-716 ITIIQYHERLKRAE
+716 VTIIQYHERLKRTE

-782 AAQDRELKN
+782 AVQDRELKN
-791 LRPQVE
+791 LRPQVA

-824 SSYYGRRA
+824 SSYYGRRVA
-832 A
+832 

>member
-1 MKIQVGQVKYKGR
+1 MKIQVGQVKYKCR

-24 DAGKIYYFLDDNALA
+24 DAGKIYYFLDDTALK

-60 HIGVVAEGGNEIIP
+60 HIGIVDESGNEVIP

-121 TIKSKISAV
+121 AIKSKISAV

-151 NANPLVDGLY
+151 NAKPLVDGLY

-167 PVNNKIYL
+167 HINNKIYL

-180 DEAISE
+180 DEPISE

-191 TQVNNNAVSD
+191 TQVNNTSVSD
-201 NNPIDVT
+201 NNTIDVT
-208 SVNVSSDTVENAL
+208 SVNVSSDAVENAL
-221 GNTQAN
+221 GNTQVN
-227 NMETVQEVTTDSVPA
+227 NTEEVQAVATDSIPIA
-242 VPVVNEDAT
+242 PIVNENVAT
-251 YQNNNDNVTTSESV
+251 SDSV
-265 VNNPVEN
+265 VNNTVEDT
-272 QVSSDNGMDAST
+272 VSSANGLDAST

-305 PDDLIAESQDNS
+305 PDDLIAETQDTN
-317 QAVQEEAVTDE
+317 QVVQEEIVTDK
-328 ASSSVDVVND
+328 AALPVDAVND
-338 VENTTQ
+338 VENTIT

-351 EVSSANDEN
+351 DVVSSNDEN
-360 MNSADNGSSF
+360 INSVDNGSSF

-385 ESDEIDASESNEI
+385 KSDEIESSESNEI
-398 VTEESETPVSEN
+398 VEEESENPVEEN
-410 TEDVKDDALANEEEV
+410 TEGVKDASLATEEV
-425 NESASQE
+425 VNEGVSQE
-432 NNDQEIN
+432 NNGQEIN

-451 KEENVEEVAVAAIDD
+451 KEE
-466 VDSTLEEQSTTD
+466 
-478 ESVTEE
+478 
-484 PVNDDSTDTDIVN
+484 
-497 ETDLSNEEE
+497 
-506 VSSKEISETEEVN
+506 ISETEEVS
-519 DSDEVVDDSTSL
+519 DSDKVVDDSDSL

-538 IKLNIDDDSS
+538 IKLNIGE
-548 TREEVE
+548 TVPIEEFE
-554 DEKQEEEEATQ
+554 GKKQEEKEEVTQ
-565 SEPVSEVDSGA
+565 SEPVDEVENSD
-576 ESEIEEAPIEEAEPD
+576 EKEIEETPVAEAEYD

-611 DSGYTYR
+611 DSGYTYK
-618 DLGRETESESDIY
+618 DLGRETESDIY
-631 KESIPSYNDSSIRD
+631 KESNPSYSDSSIRD
-645 YSKEVNNLDKL
+645 YSKEVNKFDKL
-656 IDNDYSSYGNLSSV
+656 IDNDYSNYGNLSSV

-683 ITPMAIQSER
+683 IPPMAIQSER

-705 TELMKQNREQK
+705 TELMRQNREQK
-716 ITIIQYHERLKRAE
+716 VTIIQYHERLKRTE

-791 LRPQVE
+791 LRPQVA

-824 SSYYGRRA
+824 SSYYGRRVA
-832 A
+832 

>member
-24 DAGKIYYFLDDNALA
+24 DAGKIYYFLDDTVLK

-60 HIGVVAEGGNEIIP
+60 HIGIVDESGNEVIP

-121 TIKSKISAV
+121 AIKSKISAV

-180 DEAISE
+180 DEAILE

-191 TQVNNNAVSD
+191 TQVNNTAVSA
-201 NNPIDVT
+201 NNTIDVT
-208 SVNVSSDTVENAL
+208 SVNVSSDAVENAL
-221 GNTQAN
+221 GNTQVN
-227 NMETVQEVTTDSVPA
+227 NTEAVQAVATDSIPA
-242 VPVVNEDAT
+242 APIVNEDVA
-251 YQNNNDNVTTSESV
+251 TSESV
-265 VNNPVEN
+265 APSDSVVNNTVEN
-272 QVSSDNGMDAST
+272 MVSSDNGMDAST

-297 DEVIPPVL
+297 DDGIPPVL
-305 PDDLIAESQDNS
+305 PDDLIAETQDTN
-317 QAVQEEAVTDE
+317 QVAQKEIVTDE
-328 ASSSVDVVND
+328 AALPVDAVND
-338 VENTTQ
+338 VENTIPAT
-344 AISDSTE
+344 SDSTE
-351 EVSSANDEN
+351 DVVSSNDEN

-385 ESDEIDASESNEI
+385 KSDEIESSESNEI
-398 VTEESETPVSEN
+398 VEEESEKHVEEN
-410 TEDVKDDALANEEEV
+410 TDDVKDDSLATEEEV
-425 NESASQE
+425 NEGVSQE

-451 KEENVEEVAVAAIDD
+451 KEENTEEEVAAIDD
-466 VDSTLEEQSTTD
+466 VDSTLEEQITTD

-484 PVNDDSTDTDIVN
+484 PVNDDSTDTNTIGEID
-497 ETDLSNEEE
+497 SNSDED
-506 VSSKEISETEEVN
+506 VSKEEISETEKVN
-519 DSDEVVDDSTSL
+519 NSDEVVDDSASL
-531 DSQDEDE
+531 EGQDEDE
-538 IKLNIDDDSS
+538 IKLNIEEDSS
-548 TREEVE
+548 TSEEVE
-554 DEKQEEEEATQ
+554 EEKEETE
-565 SEPVSEVDSGA
+565 SEPVNAFDNSDE
-576 ESEIEEAPIEEAEPD
+576 EEIEETPIEKAEHD

-611 DSGYTYR
+611 DPGYTYK
-618 DLGRETESESDIY
+618 DLGRDAESDIY
-631 KESIPSYNDSSIRD
+631 KESIPSYSDSSIRD
-645 YSKEVNNLDKL
+645 YSKEVNKFDKL
-656 IDNDYSSYGNLSSV
+656 IDNDYSNYGNLSSV

-683 ITPMAIQSER
+683 IPPMAIQSER

-705 TELMKQNREQK
+705 TELMRQNREQK
-716 ITIIQYHERLKRAE
+716 VTIIQYHERLKRTE

>member
-24 DAGKIYYFLDDNALA
+24 DAGKIYYFLDDTALK

-60 HIGVVAEGGNEIIP
+60 HIGIVDESGNEVIP

-121 TIKSKISAV
+121 AIKSKISAV

-151 NANPLVDGLY
+151 NAKPLVDGLY

-167 PVNNKIYL
+167 HINNKIYL

-180 DEAISE
+180 DEPISE

-191 TQVNNNAVSD
+191 TQVNNTSVSD
-201 NNPIDVT
+201 NNTIDVT
-208 SVNVSSDTVENAL
+208 SVNVSSAAVENAL
-221 GNTQAN
+221 GNTQVN
-227 NMETVQEVTTDSVPA
+227 NTEAVQAVATDSI
-242 VPVVNEDAT
+242 PVAPIVNENVAT
-251 YQNNNDNVTTSESV
+251 SASV
-265 VNNPVEN
+265 VNNTVEDT
-272 QVSSDNGMDAST
+272 VSSANGLDAST

-305 PDDLIAESQDNS
+305 PDDLIAETQDTN
-317 QAVQEEAVTDE
+317 QVAQEEIVNDE
-328 ASSSVDVVND
+328 AALPVDAVND
-338 VENTTQ
+338 VENTIT

-351 EVSSANDEN
+351 DVVSSNDEN
-360 MNSADNGSSF
+360 INSVDNGSSF

-385 ESDEIDASESNEI
+385 KSDEIESSESNEI
-398 VTEESETPVSEN
+398 VEEESEKLVEEN
-410 TEDVKDDALANEEEV
+410 TDDVKDASLATGDVV
-425 NESASQE
+425 NESVSQE

-451 KEENVEEVAVAAIDD
+451 KEENSEEEVAAIDD
-466 VDSTLEEQSTTD
+466 VDT
-478 ESVTEE
+478 
-484 PVNDDSTDTDIVN
+484 VN
-497 ETDLSNEEE
+497 ENDLSNDED
-506 VSSKEISETEEVN
+506 VSSEEISETEEVSV
-519 DSDEVVDDSTSL
+519 SDKVVDDSDSL

-538 IKLNIDDDSS
+538 IKLNIGE
-548 TREEVE
+548 TVPIEEVE
-554 DEKQEEEEATQ
+554 GEKQEEKEEVTQ
-565 SEPVSEVDSGA
+565 SEPVDEVENSD
-576 ESEIEEAPIEEAEPD
+576 EREIEEIPIAEAEHD

-611 DSGYTYR
+611 DSGYTYK
-618 DLGRETESESDIY
+618 DLGRETESDIY
-631 KESIPSYNDSSIRD
+631 KESNPSYSDSSIRD
-645 YSKEVNNLDKL
+645 YSKEVNKFDKL
-656 IDNDYSSYGNLSSV
+656 IDNDYSNYGNLSSV

-683 ITPMAIQSER
+683 IPPMAIQSER

-705 TELMKQNREQK
+705 TELMRQNREQK
-716 ITIIQYHERLKRAE
+716 VKIIQYHERLKRTE

-791 LRPQVE
+791 LRPQVA

-824 SSYYGRRA
+824 SSYYGRRVA
-832 A
+832 

>member
-24 DAGKIYYFLDDNALA
+24 DAGKIYYFLDDTALK

-60 HIGVVAEGGNEIIP
+60 HIGIVDESGNEVIP

-121 TIKSKISAV
+121 AIKSKISAV

-151 NANPLVDGLY
+151 NAKPLVDGLY

-167 PVNNKIYL
+167 HVNNKIYL

-191 TQVNNNAVSD
+191 TQVNNMSVSD
-201 NNPIDVT
+201 NNTIDVT
-208 SVNVSSDTVENAL
+208 SVNVSSDAVENAL
-221 GNTQAN
+221 GNTQVN
-227 NMETVQEVTTDSVPA
+227 NTEAVQAVATDSIPA
-242 VPVVNEDAT
+242 APIVNENVAT
-251 YQNNNDNVTTSESV
+251 SDSV
-265 VNNPVEN
+265 VNNTVEN
-272 QVSSDNGMDAST
+272 TVPSGNGLDAST

-305 PDDLIAESQDNS
+305 PDDLIAENQDTN
-317 QAVQEEAVTDE
+317 QVAQEEIDTDE
-328 ASSSVDVVND
+328 AALPVDAVND
-338 VENTTQ
+338 VENTMPAT
-344 AISDSTE
+344 SDSTE
-351 EVSSANDEN
+351 DVVSSNDEN

-385 ESDEIDASESNEI
+385 KSDEIESSESNE
-398 VTEESETPVSEN
+398 VVEEESEKPVEEN
-410 TEDVKDDALANEEEV
+410 TEDVKDDSLATEEV
-425 NESASQE
+425 VSEGVSQE

-439 SALVDINEESEN
+439 SALVDSNEESEN
-451 KEENVEEVAVAAIDD
+451 KEENSEEEVVAIDD
-466 VDSTLEEQSTTD
+466 VDT
-478 ESVTEE
+478 
-484 PVNDDSTDTDIVN
+484 VN
-497 ETDLSNEEE
+497 ENDLSNDEA
-506 VSSKEISETEEVN
+506 VSSEEISETEEVS
-519 DSDEVVDDSTSL
+519 DSDKVVDDSASL

-538 IKLNIDDDSS
+538 IKLNIGETSPI
-548 TREEVE
+548 EEVE
-554 DEKQEEEEATQ
+554 GEKQEEKEEVTQ
-565 SEPVSEVDSGA
+565 SEPVDEVDNSD
-576 ESEIEEAPIEEAEPD
+576 EKEIEETPVAEAEHD

-611 DSGYTYR
+611 DPGYTYK
-618 DLGRETESESDIY
+618 DLGGETESDIY
-631 KESIPSYNDSSIRD
+631 KESIPSYSDSSIRD
-645 YSKEVNNLDKL
+645 YSKEVNKFDKL
-656 IDNDYSSYGNLSSV
+656 IDNDYSNYGNLSSV

-683 ITPMAIQSER
+683 IPPMAIQSER

-705 TELMKQNREQK
+705 TELMRQNREQK
-716 ITIIQYHERLKRAE
+716 VTIIQYHERLKRTE

>member
-24 DAGKIYYFLDDNALA
+24 DAGKIYYFLDDTALK

-60 HIGVVAEGGNEIIP
+60 HIGIVDESGNEVIP

-121 TIKSKISAV
+121 AIKSKISAV

-151 NANPLVDGLY
+151 NAKPLVDGLY

-167 PVNNKIYL
+167 HINNKIYL

-180 DEAISE
+180 DEPISE

-191 TQVNNNAVSD
+191 TQVNNTSVSD
-201 NNPIDVT
+201 NNTIDVT
-208 SVNVSSDTVENAL
+208 SVNVSSDAVENAL
-221 GNTQAN
+221 GNTQVN
-227 NMETVQEVTTDSVPA
+227 NTEEVQAVATDSIPIA
-242 VPVVNEDAT
+242 PIVNENVAT
-251 YQNNNDNVTTSESV
+251 SDSV
-265 VNNPVEN
+265 VNNTVEDT
-272 QVSSDNGMDAST
+272 VSSANGLDAST

-305 PDDLIAESQDNS
+305 PDDLIAETQDTN
-317 QAVQEEAVTDE
+317 QVAQEEIVNDE
-328 ASSSVDVVND
+328 AALPVDAVND
-338 VENTTQ
+338 VENTIT

-351 EVSSANDEN
+351 DVVSSNDEN

-385 ESDEIDASESNEI
+385 KSDEIESSESNEI
-398 VTEESETPVSEN
+398 VEEESEKLVEEN
-410 TEDVKDDALANEEEV
+410 TDDVKDASLATGDVV
-425 NESASQE
+425 NESVSQE

-451 KEENVEEVAVAAIDD
+451 KEENSEEEVAAIDD
-466 VDSTLEEQSTTD
+466 VDT
-478 ESVTEE
+478 
-484 PVNDDSTDTDIVN
+484 VN
-497 ETDLSNEEE
+497 ENDLSNDED
-506 VSSKEISETEEVN
+506 VSSEEISETEEVS
-519 DSDEVVDDSTSL
+519 DSDKVVDDSDSL

-538 IKLNIDDDSS
+538 IKLNIGE
-548 TREEVE
+548 TVPIEEFE
-554 DEKQEEEEATQ
+554 GKKQEEKEEVTQ
-565 SEPVSEVDSGA
+565 SEPVDEVENSD
-576 ESEIEEAPIEEAEPD
+576 EKEIEEIPIAEAEHD

-611 DSGYTYR
+611 DSGYTYK
-618 DLGRETESESDIY
+618 DLGRETESDIY
-631 KESIPSYNDSSIRD
+631 KESNPSYSDSSIRD
-645 YSKEVNNLDKL
+645 YSKEVNKFDKL
-656 IDNDYSSYGNLSSV
+656 IDNDYSNYGNLSSV

-683 ITPMAIQSER
+683 IPPMAIQSER

-705 TELMKQNREQK
+705 TELMRQNREQK
-716 ITIIQYHERLKRAE
+716 VTIIQYHERLKRTE

-791 LRPQVE
+791 LRPQVA

-824 SSYYGRRA
+824 SSYYGRRVA
-832 A
+832 

>member
-24 DAGKIYYFLDDNALA
+24 DAGKIYYFLDDTALK

-60 HIGVVAEGGNEIIP
+60 HIGIVDESGNEVIP

-121 TIKSKISAV
+121 AIKSKISAV

-151 NANPLVDGLY
+151 NAKPLVDGLY

-180 DEAISE
+180 DDAISE

-191 TQVNNNAVSD
+191 TQVNNMSVSD
-201 NNPIDVT
+201 NNTIDVT
-208 SVNVSSDTVENAL
+208 SVNVSSDAVENAL
-221 GNTQAN
+221 GNTQVN
-227 NMETVQEVTTDSVPA
+227 NTEAVQAVATDSVPA
-242 VPVVNEDAT
+242 APIV
-251 YQNNNDNVTTSESV
+251 NDNVATSDSV
-265 VNNPVEN
+265 VNNTVEN
-272 QVSSDNGMDAST
+272 TVPSGNGLDASA

-297 DEVIPPVL
+297 DEAIPPVL
-305 PDDLIAESQDNS
+305 PDDLIAETQDTN
-317 QAVQEEAVTDE
+317 QVAQEDIVTDE
-328 ASSSVDVVND
+328 AALPVDAVND
-338 VENTTQ
+338 VENTIPAT
-344 AISDSTE
+344 SDSTE
-351 EVSSANDEN
+351 GVVSSNDEN

-370 FDSLSSL
+370 FESLSSL

-385 ESDEIDASESNEI
+385 KSDEVESSESNEI
-398 VTEESETPVSEN
+398 VEEESEKPVEEN
-410 TEDVKDDALANEEEV
+410 TDDVKDDSLETEEVV
-425 NESASQE
+425 NESVSQE

-439 SALVDINEESEN
+439 SDLVDINEESEN
-451 KEENVEEVAVAAIDD
+451 KEENSEEEVAAIDD
-466 VDSTLEEQSTTD
+466 VDT
-478 ESVTEE
+478 
-484 PVNDDSTDTDIVN
+484 VN
-497 ETDLSNEEE
+497 ENDLSNDEA
-506 VSSKEISETEEVN
+506 VSSEEISETEEVS
-519 DSDEVVDDSTSL
+519 DSDKVVDDSASL

-538 IKLNIDDDSS
+538 FKLNIGKTSPI
-548 TREEVE
+548 EEVE
-554 DEKQEEEEATQ
+554 GEKQEVTQ
-565 SEPVSEVDSGA
+565 SEPIDEVDNRD
-576 ESEIEEAPIEEAEPD
+576 EKEIEETPVAEAEHD

-611 DSGYTYR
+611 DPGYTYK
-618 DLGRETESESDIY
+618 DLGGETESDIY
-631 KESIPSYNDSSIRD
+631 KESIPSYSDSSIRD
-645 YSKEVNNLDKL
+645 YSKEVNKFDKL
-656 IDNDYSSYGNLSSV
+656 IDNDYSNYGNLSSV

-683 ITPMAIQSER
+683 IPPMAIQSER

-705 TELMKQNREQK
+705 TELMRQNREQK
-716 ITIIQYHERLKRAE
+716 VTIIQYHERLKRTE

>member
-24 DAGKIYYFLDDNALA
+24 DAGKIYYFLDDTALK

-60 HIGVVAEGGNEIIP
+60 HIGIVDESGNEVIP

-121 TIKSKISAV
+121 AIKSKISAV

-151 NANPLVDGLY
+151 NAKPLVDGLY

-167 PVNNKIYL
+167 HINNKIYL

-180 DEAISE
+180 DEPISE

-191 TQVNNNAVSD
+191 TQVNNTSVSD
-201 NNPIDVT
+201 NNTIDVT
-208 SVNVSSDTVENAL
+208 SVNVSSAAVENAL
-221 GNTQAN
+221 GNTQVN
-227 NMETVQEVTTDSVPA
+227 NTGEVQAVATDSIPEA
-242 VPVVNEDAT
+242 PIVNENVAT
-251 YQNNNDNVTTSESV
+251 SDSV
-265 VNNPVEN
+265 VNNTVEDT
-272 QVSSDNGMDAST
+272 VSSANGLDAST

-305 PDDLIAESQDNS
+305 PDDLIAETQDTN
-317 QAVQEEAVTDE
+317 QVAQEEIVNDE
-328 ASSSVDVVND
+328 AALPVDAVND
-338 VENTTQ
+338 VENTIT

-351 EVSSANDEN
+351 DVVSSNDEN

-385 ESDEIDASESNEI
+385 KSDEIESSESNEI
-398 VTEESETPVSEN
+398 VEEESEKFVEEN
-410 TEDVKDDALANEEEV
+410 TDDVKDASLATGDVV
-425 NESASQE
+425 NESVSQE

-451 KEENVEEVAVAAIDD
+451 KEENSEEEVAAIDD
-466 VDSTLEEQSTTD
+466 VDT
-478 ESVTEE
+478 
-484 PVNDDSTDTDIVN
+484 VN
-497 ETDLSNEEE
+497 ENDLSNDED
-506 VSSKEISETEEVN
+506 VSSEEISETEEVS
-519 DSDEVVDDSTSL
+519 DSDKVVDDSDSL

-538 IKLNIDDDSS
+538 IKLNIGE
-548 TREEVE
+548 TVPIEEVE
-554 DEKQEEEEATQ
+554 GEKQEEKEEVTQ
-565 SEPVSEVDSGA
+565 SEPVDEVENSD
-576 ESEIEEAPIEEAEPD
+576 EKEIEEIPIAEAEHD

-611 DSGYTYR
+611 DSGYTYK
-618 DLGRETESESDIY
+618 DLGRETESDIY
-631 KESIPSYNDSSIRD
+631 KESNPSYSDSSIRD
-645 YSKEVNNLDKL
+645 YSKEVNKFDKL
-656 IDNDYSSYGNLSSV
+656 IDNDYSNYGNLSSV

-683 ITPMAIQSER
+683 IPPMAIQSER

-705 TELMKQNREQK
+705 TELMRQNREQK
-716 ITIIQYHERLKRAE
+716 VTIIQYHERLKRTE

-782 AAQDRELKN
+782 AVQDRELKN
-791 LRPQVE
+791 LRPQVA

-824 SSYYGRRA
+824 SSYYGRRVA
-832 A
+832 

>member
-24 DAGKIYYFLDDNALA
+24 DAGKIYYFLDDTALK

-60 HIGVVAEGGNEIIP
+60 HIGIVDESGNEVIP

-121 TIKSKISAV
+121 AIKSKISAV

-151 NANPLVDGLY
+151 NAKPLVDGLY

-191 TQVNNNAVSD
+191 TQVNDMSVSD
-201 NNPIDVT
+201 NNTIDVT
-208 SVNVSSDTVENAL
+208 SVNVSSDAVENAL
-221 GNTQAN
+221 GNTQVN
-227 NMETVQEVTTDSVPA
+227 NTEAVQAVATDSIPA
-242 VPVVNEDAT
+242 APIVNENVAT
-251 YQNNNDNVTTSESV
+251 SDSV
-265 VNNPVEN
+265 VNNTVEN
-272 QVSSDNGMDAST
+272 MVSSDNGIDAST

-305 PDDLIAESQDNS
+305 PDDLISETQDTN
-317 QAVQEEAVTDE
+317 QVAQEEIVTDE
-328 ASSSVDVVND
+328 AALPVDAVND
-338 VENTTQ
+338 VENTIPAT
-344 AISDSTE
+344 SDSTE
-351 EVSSANDEN
+351 GIVSSTDEN

-370 FDSLSSL
+370 FESLSSL

-385 ESDEIDASESNEI
+385 KSDEVVSSESNE
-398 VTEESETPVSEN
+398 VVEEESEKLVEEN
-410 TEDVKDDALANEEEV
+410 TADVKDDSLETEEVV
-425 NESASQE
+425 NESVSQE

-439 SALVDINEESEN
+439 SDLVDINEESEN
-451 KEENVEEVAVAAIDD
+451 KEENSEEEVAAIDD
-466 VDSTLEEQSTTD
+466 VDT
-478 ESVTEE
+478 
-484 PVNDDSTDTDIVN
+484 VN
-497 ETDLSNEEE
+497 ENDLSNDEA
-506 VSSKEISETEEVN
+506 VSSEEISETEEVS
-519 DSDEVVDDSTSL
+519 DSDKVVDDSASL

-538 IKLNIDDDSS
+538 FKLNIGKTSPI
-548 TREEVE
+548 EEVE
-554 DEKQEEEEATQ
+554 GEKQEEKQEVTQ
-565 SEPVSEVDSGA
+565 SEPIDEVDNTD
-576 ESEIEEAPIEEAEPD
+576 EKEIEETPVAEAEHD

-611 DSGYTYR
+611 DPGYTYK
-618 DLGRETESESDIY
+618 DLGRETESDIY
-631 KESIPSYNDSSIRD
+631 KESIPSYSDSSIRD
-645 YSKEVNNLDKL
+645 YSKEVNKFDKL
-656 IDNDYSSYGNLSSV
+656 IDNDYSNYGNLSSV

-683 ITPMAIQSER
+683 IPPMAIQSER

-705 TELMKQNREQK
+705 TELMRQNREQK
-716 ITIIQYHERLKRAE
+716 VTIIQYHERLKRTE

>member
-24 DAGKIYYFLDDNALA
+24 DAGKIYYFLDDTVLK

-60 HIGVVAEGGNEIIP
+60 HIGIVDESGNEVIP

-121 TIKSKISAV
+121 AIKSKISAV

-180 DEAISE
+180 DEAILE

-191 TQVNNNAVSD
+191 TQVNNTAVSD
-201 NNPIDVT
+201 NNTIDVT
-208 SVNVSSDTVENAL
+208 SVNVSSDAVENAL
-221 GNTQAN
+221 GNTQVN
-227 NMETVQEVTTDSVPA
+227 NTEAVQAVATDSIPA
-242 VPVVNEDAT
+242 APIVNEDVA
-251 YQNNNDNVTTSESV
+251 TSESV
-265 VNNPVEN
+265 APSDSVVNNAVEN
-272 QVSSDNGMDAST
+272 MVSSDNGMDAST
-284 SQSNVYTPSPLAT
+284 SQSKVYTPSPLAT
-297 DEVIPPVL
+297 GDGIPPVL
-305 PDDLIAESQDNS
+305 PDDLIAENQDTN
-317 QAVQEEAVTDE
+317 QVAQKEIVTDE
-328 ASSSVDVVND
+328 AALPVDAVND
-338 VENTTQ
+338 VENTIPAT
-344 AISDSTE
+344 SDSTE
-351 EVSSANDEN
+351 DVVSSNDEN

-385 ESDEIDASESNEI
+385 KSDEIESSESNEI
-398 VTEESETPVSEN
+398 VEEESEKPVEEN
-410 TEDVKDDALANEEEV
+410 TDDVKDDSLATEDVV
-425 NESASQE
+425 NENVSQE

-451 KEENVEEVAVAAIDD
+451 KEKNTEEEVAAIDD
-466 VDSTLEEQSTTD
+466 VDSTLEEQITTN

-484 PVNDDSTDTDIVN
+484 PVNDDSTDTNTIGEID
-497 ETDLSNEEE
+497 SNSDED
-506 VSSKEISETEEVN
+506 VSKEEISETEKVN
-519 DSDEVVDDSTSL
+519 NSDEVVDDSASL
-531 DSQDEDE
+531 EGQDEDE
-538 IKLNIDDDSS
+538 IKLNIEEDSS
-548 TREEVE
+548 TSEEVE
-554 DEKQEEEEATQ
+554 EEKEETE
-565 SEPVSEVDSGA
+565 SEPVNAFDNSDE
-576 ESEIEEAPIEEAEPD
+576 EEIEETPIEKAEPD

-611 DSGYTYR
+611 DPGYTYK
-618 DLGRETESESDIY
+618 DLGRDAESDIY
-631 KESIPSYNDSSIRD
+631 KESIPSYSDSSIRD
-645 YSKEVNNLDKL
+645 YSKEVNKFDKL
-656 IDNDYSSYGNLSSV
+656 IDNDYSNYGNLSSV

-683 ITPMAIQSER
+683 IPPMAIQSER

-705 TELMKQNREQK
+705 TELMRQNREQK
-716 ITIIQYHERLKRAE
+716 VTIIQYHERLKRTE

>member
-24 DAGKIYYFLDDNALA
+24 DAGKIYYFLDDTALK

-60 HIGVVAEGGNEIIP
+60 HIGIVDESGNEVIP

-121 TIKSKISAV
+121 AIKSKISAV

-167 PVNNKIYL
+167 HINNKIYL

-180 DEAISE
+180 DEPISE

-191 TQVNNNAVSD
+191 TQVNNTSVSD
-201 NNPIDVT
+201 NNTIDVT
-208 SVNVSSDTVENAL
+208 SVNVSSDAVENAL
-221 GNTQAN
+221 GNTQVN
-227 NMETVQEVTTDSVPA
+227 NTEEVQAVATDSIPIA
-242 VPVVNEDAT
+242 PIVNENVAT
-251 YQNNNDNVTTSESV
+251 SDSV
-265 VNNPVEN
+265 VNNTVEDT
-272 QVSSDNGMDAST
+272 VSSANGLDAST

-305 PDDLIAESQDNS
+305 PDDLIAETQDTN
-317 QAVQEEAVTDE
+317 QVAQEEIVNDE
-328 ASSSVDVVND
+328 AALPVDAVND
-338 VENTTQ
+338 VENTIT

-351 EVSSANDEN
+351 DVVSSNDEN

-385 ESDEIDASESNEI
+385 KSDEIDSFESNEI
-398 VTEESETPVSEN
+398 VEEESEKPVEEN
-410 TEDVKDDALANEEEV
+410 TDDVKDASLATGDVV
-425 NESASQE
+425 NESVSQE

-451 KEENVEEVAVAAIDD
+451 KEENSEEEVAAIDD
-466 VDSTLEEQSTTD
+466 VDT
-478 ESVTEE
+478 
-484 PVNDDSTDTDIVN
+484 VN
-497 ETDLSNEEE
+497 ENDLSNDED
-506 VSSKEISETEEVN
+506 VSSEEIIETEEVS
-519 DSDEVVDDSTSL
+519 DSDKVVDDSDSL

-538 IKLNIDDDSS
+538 IKLNIGE
-548 TREEVE
+548 TVPIEEVE
-554 DEKQEEEEATQ
+554 GEKQEEKEEVTQ
-565 SEPVSEVDSGA
+565 SEPVDEVENSD
-576 ESEIEEAPIEEAEPD
+576 EKEIEEIPITEAEHD

-611 DSGYTYR
+611 DSGYAYK
-618 DLGRETESESDIY
+618 DLGRETESDIY
-631 KESIPSYNDSSIRD
+631 KESNPSYSDSSIRD
-645 YSKEVNNLDKL
+645 YSKEVNKFDKL
-656 IDNDYSSYGNLSSV
+656 IDNDYSNYGNLSSV

-683 ITPMAIQSER
+683 IPPMAIQSER

-705 TELMKQNREQK
+705 TELMRQNREQK
-716 ITIIQYHERLKRAE
+716 VTIIQYHERLKRTE

-743 ADLIKALSGKVRS
+743 AELIKALSGKVRS

-791 LRPQVE
+791 LRPQVA

-824 SSYYGRRA
+824 NSYYGRRVA
-832 A
+832 

>member
-24 DAGKIYYFLDDNALA
+24 DAGKIYYFLDDTALK

-60 HIGVVAEGGNEIIP
+60 HIGIVDESGNEVIP

-121 TIKSKISAV
+121 AIKSKISAV

-151 NANPLVDGLY
+151 NAKPLVDGLY

-167 PVNNKIYL
+167 HINNKIYL

-180 DEAISE
+180 DEPISE

-191 TQVNNNAVSD
+191 TQVNNTSVSD
-201 NNPIDVT
+201 NNTIDVT
-208 SVNVSSDTVENAL
+208 SVNVSSDAVENAL
-221 GNTQAN
+221 GNTQVN
-227 NMETVQEVTTDSVPA
+227 NTEEVQAVATDSIPIA
-242 VPVVNEDAT
+242 PIVNENVAT
-251 YQNNNDNVTTSESV
+251 SDSV
-265 VNNPVEN
+265 VNNTVEDT
-272 QVSSDNGMDAST
+272 VSSANGLDAST

-305 PDDLIAESQDNS
+305 PDDLIAETQDTN
-317 QAVQEEAVTDE
+317 QVAQEEIVKDE
-328 ASSSVDVVND
+328 AALPVDAVND
-338 VENTTQ
+338 VENTIT

-351 EVSSANDEN
+351 DVVSSNDEN

-385 ESDEIDASESNEI
+385 KSDEIESSESNEI
-398 VTEESETPVSEN
+398 VEEESEKLVEEN
-410 TEDVKDDALANEEEV
+410 TDDVKDASLATEEV
-425 NESASQE
+425 VNEGVSQE

-451 KEENVEEVAVAAIDD
+451 KEE
-466 VDSTLEEQSTTD
+466 
-478 ESVTEE
+478 
-484 PVNDDSTDTDIVN
+484 
-497 ETDLSNEEE
+497 
-506 VSSKEISETEEVN
+506 ISETEEVS
-519 DSDEVVDDSTSL
+519 DSDKVVDDSDSL

-538 IKLNIDDDSS
+538 IKLNIGE
-548 TREEVE
+548 TVPIEEVE
-554 DEKQEEEEATQ
+554 GEKQEEKEEVTQ
-565 SEPVSEVDSGA
+565 SEPVDEVENSD
-576 ESEIEEAPIEEAEPD
+576 EKEIEEIPIAEAEHD

-611 DSGYTYR
+611 DSGYTYK
-618 DLGRETESESDIY
+618 DLGRETESDIY
-631 KESIPSYNDSSIRD
+631 KESNPSYSDSSIRD
-645 YSKEVNNLDKL
+645 YSKEVNKFDKL
-656 IDNDYSSYGNLSSV
+656 IDNDYSNYGNLSSV

-683 ITPMAIQSER
+683 IPPMAIQSER

-705 TELMKQNREQK
+705 TELMRQNREQK
-716 ITIIQYHERLKRAE
+716 VTIIQYHERLKRTE

-824 SSYYGRRA
+824 SSYYGRRVA
-832 A
+832 

>member
-24 DAGKIYYFLDDNALA
+24 DAGKIYYFLDDTALK

-60 HIGVVAEGGNEIIP
+60 HIGIVDESGNEVIP

-121 TIKSKISAV
+121 AIKSKISAV

-151 NANPLVDGLY
+151 NAKPLVDGLY

-167 PVNNKIYL
+167 HINNKIYL

-180 DEAISE
+180 DEPISE

-191 TQVNNNAVSD
+191 TQVNNTSVSD
-201 NNPIDVT
+201 NNTIDVT
-208 SVNVSSDTVENAL
+208 SVNVSSDAVENAL
-221 GNTQAN
+221 GNTQVN
-227 NMETVQEVTTDSVPA
+227 NTEEVQAVATDSIPIA
-242 VPVVNEDAT
+242 PIVNENVAT
-251 YQNNNDNVTTSESV
+251 SDSV
-265 VNNPVEN
+265 VNNTVEDT
-272 QVSSDNGMDAST
+272 VSSANGLDAST

-305 PDDLIAESQDNS
+305 PDDLIAETQDTN
-317 QAVQEEAVTDE
+317 QVAQEEIVNDE
-328 ASSSVDVVND
+328 AALPVDAVND
-338 VENTTQ
+338 VENTIT

-351 EVSSANDEN
+351 DVVSSNDEN

-385 ESDEIDASESNEI
+385 KSDEIESFESNEI
-398 VTEESETPVSEN
+398 VEEESEKLVEEN
-410 TEDVKDDALANEEEV
+410 TDDVKDASLATEEV
-425 NESASQE
+425 VNEGVSQE

-451 KEENVEEVAVAAIDD
+451 KEENSEEEVAAIDD
-466 VDSTLEEQSTTD
+466 VDT
-478 ESVTEE
+478 
-484 PVNDDSTDTDIVN
+484 VN
-497 ETDLSNEEE
+497 ENDLSNDED
-506 VSSKEISETEEVN
+506 VSSEEISETEEVS
-519 DSDEVVDDSTSL
+519 DSDKVVDDSYSL

-538 IKLNIDDDSS
+538 IKLNIGK
-548 TREEVE
+548 TVPIEEVE
-554 DEKQEEEEATQ
+554 GEKQEEKEEVTQ
-565 SEPVSEVDSGA
+565 SEPVDEVENSD
-576 ESEIEEAPIEEAEPD
+576 EKEIEEIPIAEAEHD

-611 DSGYTYR
+611 DSGYTYK
-618 DLGRETESESDIY
+618 DLGRETESDIY
-631 KESIPSYNDSSIRD
+631 KESNPSYSDSSIRD
-645 YSKEVNNLDKL
+645 YSKEVNKFDKL
-656 IDNDYSSYGNLSSV
+656 IDNDYSNYGNLSSV

-683 ITPMAIQSER
+683 IPPMAIQSER

-705 TELMKQNREQK
+705 TELMRQNREQK
-716 ITIIQYHERLKRAE
+716 VTIIQYHERLKRTE

-791 LRPQVE
+791 LRPQVA

-824 SSYYGRRA
+824 NSYYGRRVA
-832 A
+832 

>member
-24 DAGKIYYFLDDNALA
+24 DAGKIYYFLDDTALK

-60 HIGVVAEGGNEIIP
+60 HIGIVDESGNEVIP

-121 TIKSKISAV
+121 AIKSKISAV

-151 NANPLVDGLY
+151 NAKPLVDGLY

-191 TQVNNNAVSD
+191 TQVNNTAVSD
-201 NNPIDVT
+201 NNTIDVT
-208 SVNVSSDTVENAL
+208 SVNVSSDAVENAL
-221 GNTQAN
+221 GNTQVN
-227 NMETVQEVTTDSVPA
+227 NTEAVQAVASDSIPA
-242 VPVVNEDAT
+242 APIVNENVAT
-251 YQNNNDNVTTSESV
+251 SNSV
-265 VNNPVEN
+265 VNNTVEN
-272 QVSSDNGMDAST
+272 MASSDNGMDASA

-297 DEVIPPVL
+297 DEGIPPVL
-305 PDDLIAESQDNS
+305 PDDLIAESQDTNQVS
-317 QAVQEEAVTDE
+317 QEEIVTDE
-328 ASSSVDVVND
+328 AALPGDAVND
-338 VENTTQ
+338 VENTIPAT
-344 AISDSTE
+344 SDSTE
-351 EVSSANDEN
+351 GVVSSNDEN

-385 ESDEIDASESNEI
+385 KSDEVESSESNEI
-398 VTEESETPVSEN
+398 VEEESEKPVEEN
-410 TEDVKDDALANEEEV
+410 TADVKDAFLATEDVV
-425 NESASQE
+425 NESVSQE

-451 KEENVEEVAVAAIDD
+451 KEENSEEEVAAIDD
-466 VDSTLEEQSTTD
+466 VDT
-478 ESVTEE
+478 
-484 PVNDDSTDTDIVN
+484 VN
-497 ETDLSNEEE
+497 ENDLSNDEA
-506 VSSKEISETEEVN
+506 VSSEEISETEEVS
-519 DSDEVVDDSTSL
+519 DSDKVVDDSVSL

-538 IKLNIDDDSS
+538 IKLDIGETSPI
-548 TREEVE
+548 EEVE
-554 DEKQEEEEATQ
+554 DEKQEEKEEVTQ
-565 SEPVSEVDSGA
+565 SEPVDEVDNSD
-576 ESEIEEAPIEEAEPD
+576 EKEIEETPVAEAEHD

-611 DSGYTYR
+611 DSGYTYK
-618 DLGRETESESDIY
+618 DLGRDAESDIY
-631 KESIPSYNDSSIRD
+631 KENIPSYSDSRIRD
-645 YSKEVNNLDKL
+645 YSKEVNKFDKL
-656 IDNDYSSYGNLSSV
+656 IDNDYSNYGNLSSV

-683 ITPMAIQSER
+683 IPQMAIQSER

-705 TELMKQNREQK
+705 TELMRQNREQK
-716 ITIIQYHERLKRAE
+716 VTIIQYHERLKRTE

-743 ADLIKALSGKVRS
+743 ADLIKAVSGKVRS

>member
-24 DAGKIYYFLDDNALA
+24 DAGKIYYFLDDTALK

-60 HIGVVAEGGNEIIP
+60 HIGIVDESGNEVIP

-121 TIKSKISAV
+121 AIKSKISAV

-151 NANPLVDGLY
+151 NAKPLVDGLY

-167 PVNNKIYL
+167 HINNKIYL

-180 DEAISE
+180 DEPISE

-191 TQVNNNAVSD
+191 TQVNNTSVSD
-201 NNPIDVT
+201 NNTIDVT
-208 SVNVSSDTVENAL
+208 SVNVSSDAVENAL
-221 GNTQAN
+221 GNTQVN
-227 NMETVQEVTTDSVPA
+227 NTEEVQAVATDSIPIA
-242 VPVVNEDAT
+242 PIVNENVAT
-251 YQNNNDNVTTSESV
+251 SDSV
-265 VNNPVEN
+265 VNNTVEDT
-272 QVSSDNGMDAST
+272 VSSANGLDAST

-305 PDDLIAESQDNS
+305 PDDLIAETQDTN
-317 QAVQEEAVTDE
+317 QVAQEEIVNDE
-328 ASSSVDVVND
+328 AALPVDAVND
-338 VENTTQ
+338 VENTIT

-351 EVSSANDEN
+351 DVVSSNDEN
-360 MNSADNGSSF
+360 INSVDNGSSF

-385 ESDEIDASESNEI
+385 KSDEIESSESNEI
-398 VTEESETPVSEN
+398 VEEESEKLVEEN
-410 TEDVKDDALANEEEV
+410 TDDVKDASLATGDVV
-425 NESASQE
+425 NESVSQE

-451 KEENVEEVAVAAIDD
+451 KEENSEEEVAAIDD
-466 VDSTLEEQSTTD
+466 VDT
-478 ESVTEE
+478 
-484 PVNDDSTDTDIVN
+484 VN
-497 ETDLSNEEE
+497 ENDLSNDED
-506 VSSKEISETEEVN
+506 VSSEEISETEEVS
-519 DSDEVVDDSTSL
+519 DSDKVVDDSDSL

-538 IKLNIDDDSS
+538 IKLNIGE
-548 TREEVE
+548 TVPIEEVE
-554 DEKQEEEEATQ
+554 GEKQEEKEEVTQ
-565 SEPVSEVDSGA
+565 LEPVDEVENSD
-576 ESEIEEAPIEEAEPD
+576 EKEIEEIPIAEAEHD

-611 DSGYTYR
+611 DSGYTYK
-618 DLGRETESESDIY
+618 DLGRETESDIY
-631 KESIPSYNDSSIRD
+631 KESNPSYSDSSIRD
-645 YSKEVNNLDKL
+645 YSKEVNKFDKL
-656 IDNDYSSYGNLSSV
+656 IDNDYSNYGNLSSV

-683 ITPMAIQSER
+683 IPPMAIQSER

-705 TELMKQNREQK
+705 TELMRQNREQK
-716 ITIIQYHERLKRAE
+716 VTIIQYHERLKRTE

-791 LRPQVE
+791 LRPQVA

-824 SSYYGRRA
+824 SSYYGRRVA
-832 A
+832 

>member
-1 MKIQVGQVKYKGR
+1 MKIQVGQVKYKCR

-24 DAGKIYYFLDDNALA
+24 DAGKIYYFLDDTALK

-60 HIGVVAEGGNEIIP
+60 HIGIVDESGNEVIP

-83 SDGILLVEKVEP
+83 SDGILLVEKAEP

-121 TIKSKISAV
+121 AIKSKISAV

-151 NANPLVDGLY
+151 NAKPLVDGLY

-167 PVNNKIYL
+167 HINNKIYL

-180 DEAISE
+180 DEPISE
-186 FSIMP
+186 FSIMS
-191 TQVNNNAVSD
+191 TQINNTAVSD
-201 NNPIDVT
+201 NNTIDVT
-208 SVNVSSDTVENAL
+208 SVNVSSDAVENAL
-221 GNTQAN
+221 GNTQVN
-227 NMETVQEVTTDSVPA
+227 NTEAVQAVATDSI
-242 VPVVNEDAT
+242 PVAPIVNENVAT
-251 YQNNNDNVTTSESV
+251 SDSV
-265 VNNPVEN
+265 VNNTVEDT
-272 QVSSDNGMDAST
+272 VSSANGLDAST

-305 PDDLIAESQDNS
+305 PDDLIAETQDTN
-317 QAVQEEAVTDE
+317 QVVQEEIVTDK
-328 ASSSVDVVND
+328 AALPVDAVND
-338 VENTTQ
+338 VENTIPAT
-344 AISDSTE
+344 SDSTE
-351 EVSSANDEN
+351 DVVSSNDEN

-385 ESDEIDASESNEI
+385 KSDEIESSESNEI
-398 VTEESETPVSEN
+398 VEEESENPVEEN
-410 TEDVKDDALANEEEV
+410 TEGVKDASLATEEV
-425 NESASQE
+425 VNEGVSQE
-432 NNDQEIN
+432 NNGQEIN

-451 KEENVEEVAVAAIDD
+451 KEE
-466 VDSTLEEQSTTD
+466 
-478 ESVTEE
+478 
-484 PVNDDSTDTDIVN
+484 
-497 ETDLSNEEE
+497 
-506 VSSKEISETEEVN
+506 ISETEEVS
-519 DSDEVVDDSTSL
+519 DSDKVVDDSASL

-538 IKLNIDDDSS
+538 IKLNIGETSPI
-548 TREEVE
+548 EEVE
-554 DEKQEEEEATQ
+554 GEKQEEKEEVTQ
-565 SEPVSEVDSGA
+565 SESVDEVDNSD
-576 ESEIEEAPIEEAEPD
+576 EKEIEETPVAEAEYD

-611 DSGYTYR
+611 DSGYTYK
-618 DLGRETESESDIY
+618 DLGRETESDIY
-631 KESIPSYNDSSIRD
+631 KESVPSYSDSSIRD
-645 YSKEVNNLDKL
+645 YSKEDNKFDKL
-656 IDNDYSSYGNLSSV
+656 IDNDYSNYGNLSSV

-683 ITPMAIQSER
+683 IPPMAIQSER

-705 TELMKQNREQK
+705 TELMRQNREQK
-716 ITIIQYHERLKRAE
+716 VTIIQYHERLKRTE

-824 SSYYGRRA
+824 SSYYGRRVA
-832 A
+832 

>member
-24 DAGKIYYFLDDNALA
+24 DAGKIYYFLDDTALK

-60 HIGVVAEGGNEIIP
+60 HIGIVDESGNEVIP

-121 TIKSKISAV
+121 AIKSKISAV

-151 NANPLVDGLY
+151 NAKPLVDGLY

-167 PVNNKIYL
+167 HINNKIYL

-180 DEAISE
+180 DEPISE

-191 TQVNNNAVSD
+191 TQVNNTSVSD
-201 NNPIDVT
+201 NNTIDVT
-208 SVNVSSDTVENAL
+208 SVNVSSDAVENAL
-221 GNTQAN
+221 GNTQVN
-227 NMETVQEVTTDSVPA
+227 NTEEVQAVATDSIPIA
-242 VPVVNEDAT
+242 PIVNENVAT
-251 YQNNNDNVTTSESV
+251 SDSV
-265 VNNPVEN
+265 VNNTVEDT
-272 QVSSDNGMDAST
+272 VSSANGLDAST

-305 PDDLIAESQDNS
+305 PDDLIAETQDTN
-317 QAVQEEAVTDE
+317 QVAQEEIVKDE
-328 ASSSVDVVND
+328 AALPVDAVND
-338 VENTTQ
+338 VENTIT

-351 EVSSANDEN
+351 DVVSSNDEN

-385 ESDEIDASESNEI
+385 KSDEIESSESNEI
-398 VTEESETPVSEN
+398 VEEESEKLVEEN
-410 TEDVKDDALANEEEV
+410 TDDVKDASLSTGDVV
-425 NESASQE
+425 NEGVSQE

-451 KEENVEEVAVAAIDD
+451 KEENSEEEVAAIDD
-466 VDSTLEEQSTTD
+466 VDT
-478 ESVTEE
+478 
-484 PVNDDSTDTDIVN
+484 VN
-497 ETDLSNEEE
+497 ENDLSNDED
-506 VSSKEISETEEVN
+506 VSSEEISETEEVS
-519 DSDEVVDDSTSL
+519 DSDKVVDDSYSL
-531 DSQDEDE
+531 DSQDGDE
-538 IKLNIDDDSS
+538 IKLNIGK
-548 TREEVE
+548 TVPIEEVE
-554 DEKQEEEEATQ
+554 GEKQEEKEEVTQ
-565 SEPVSEVDSGA
+565 SEPVDEVENSD
-576 ESEIEEAPIEEAEPD
+576 EREIEEIPIAEAEHD

-611 DSGYTYR
+611 DSGYTYK
-618 DLGRETESESDIY
+618 DLGRETESDIY
-631 KESIPSYNDSSIRD
+631 KESNPSYSDSSIRD
-645 YSKEVNNLDKL
+645 YSKEVNKFDKL
-656 IDNDYSSYGNLSSV
+656 IDNDYSNYGNLSSV

-683 ITPMAIQSER
+683 IPPMAIQSER

-705 TELMKQNREQK
+705 TELMRQNREQK
-716 ITIIQYHERLKRAE
+716 VTIIQYHERLKRTE

-791 LRPQVE
+791 LRPQVA

-824 SSYYGRRA
+824 SSYYGRRVA
-832 A
+832 

>member
-24 DAGKIYYFLDDNALA
+24 DAGKIYYFLDDTALK

-60 HIGVVAEGGNEIIP
+60 HIGIVDESGNEVIP

-121 TIKSKISAV
+121 AIKSKISAV

-151 NANPLVDGLY
+151 NAKPLVDGLY

-167 PVNNKIYL
+167 HINNKIYL

-180 DEAISE
+180 DEPISE

-191 TQVNNNAVSD
+191 TQVNNTSVSD
-201 NNPIDVT
+201 NNTIDVT
-208 SVNVSSDTVENAL
+208 SVNVSSDAVENAL
-221 GNTQAN
+221 GNTQVN
-227 NMETVQEVTTDSVPA
+227 NTEEVQAVATDSIPIA
-242 VPVVNEDAT
+242 PIVNENVAT
-251 YQNNNDNVTTSESV
+251 SDSV
-265 VNNPVEN
+265 VNNTVEDT
-272 QVSSDNGMDAST
+272 VSSANGLDAST
-284 SQSNVYTPSPLAT
+284 SQSNVYTPSSLAT

-305 PDDLIAESQDNS
+305 PDDLIAETQDTN
-317 QAVQEEAVTDE
+317 QVAQEEIVNDE
-328 ASSSVDVVND
+328 AALPVDAVND
-338 VENTTQ
+338 VENTIT

-351 EVSSANDEN
+351 DVVSSNDEN
-360 MNSADNGSSF
+360 INSVDNGSSF

-385 ESDEIDASESNEI
+385 KSDEIESSESNEI
-398 VTEESETPVSEN
+398 VEEESEKLVEEN
-410 TEDVKDDALANEEEV
+410 TDDVKDASLATGDVV
-425 NESASQE
+425 NESVSQE

-451 KEENVEEVAVAAIDD
+451 KEENSEEEVAAIDD
-466 VDSTLEEQSTTD
+466 VDT
-478 ESVTEE
+478 
-484 PVNDDSTDTDIVN
+484 VN
-497 ETDLSNEEE
+497 ENDLSNDED
-506 VSSKEISETEEVN
+506 VSSEEISETEEVS
-519 DSDEVVDDSTSL
+519 DSDKVVDDSDSL

-538 IKLNIDDDSS
+538 IKLNIGE
-548 TREEVE
+548 TVPIEEVE
-554 DEKQEEEEATQ
+554 GEKQEEKEEVTQ
-565 SEPVSEVDSGA
+565 SEPVDEVENSD
-576 ESEIEEAPIEEAEPD
+576 EKEIEEIPIAEAEHD

-611 DSGYTYR
+611 DSGYTYK
-618 DLGRETESESDIY
+618 DLGRETESDIY
-631 KESIPSYNDSSIRD
+631 KESNPSYSDSSIRD
-645 YSKEVNNLDKL
+645 YSKEVNKFDKL
-656 IDNDYSSYGNLSSV
+656 IDNDYSNYGNLSSV

-683 ITPMAIQSER
+683 IPPMAIQSER

-705 TELMKQNREQK
+705 TELMRQNREQK
-716 ITIIQYHERLKRAE
+716 VKIIQYHERLKRTE

-782 AAQDRELKN
+782 AVQDRELKN
-791 LRPQVE
+791 LRPQVA

-824 SSYYGRRA
+824 SSYYGRRVA
-832 A
+832 

>member
-24 DAGKIYYFLDDNALA
+24 DAGKIYYFLDDTALK

-60 HIGVVAEGGNEIIP
+60 HIGIVDESGNEVIP

-121 TIKSKISAV
+121 AIKSKISAV

-151 NANPLVDGLY
+151 NAKPLVDGLY

-167 PVNNKIYL
+167 HINNKIYL

-180 DEAISE
+180 DEPISE

-191 TQVNNNAVSD
+191 TQVNNTSVSD
-201 NNPIDVT
+201 NNTIDVT
-208 SVNVSSDTVENAL
+208 SVNVSSDAVENAL
-221 GNTQAN
+221 GNTQVN
-227 NMETVQEVTTDSVPA
+227 NTEAVQAVATDSI
-242 VPVVNEDAT
+242 PVAPIVNENVAT
-251 YQNNNDNVTTSESV
+251 SASV
-265 VNNPVEN
+265 VNNTVEDT
-272 QVSSDNGMDAST
+272 VSSANGLDAST

-305 PDDLIAESQDNS
+305 PDDLIAETQDTN
-317 QAVQEEAVTDE
+317 QVAQEEIVNDE
-328 ASSSVDVVND
+328 AALPVDAVND
-338 VENTTQ
+338 VENTIT

-351 EVSSANDEN
+351 DVVSSNDEN

-385 ESDEIDASESNEI
+385 KSDEIESSESNEI
-398 VTEESETPVSEN
+398 VEEESEKLVEEN
-410 TEDVKDDALANEEEV
+410 TDDVKDASLATEEV
-425 NESASQE
+425 VNEGVSQE

-451 KEENVEEVAVAAIDD
+451 KEENSEEEVAAIDD
-466 VDSTLEEQSTTD
+466 VDT
-478 ESVTEE
+478 
-484 PVNDDSTDTDIVN
+484 VN
-497 ETDLSNEEE
+497 ENDLSNDED
-506 VSSKEISETEEVN
+506 VSSEEISETEEVS
-519 DSDEVVDDSTSL
+519 DSDKVVDDSYSL

-538 IKLNIDDDSS
+538 IKLNIGK
-548 TREEVE
+548 TVPIEEVE
-554 DEKQEEEEATQ
+554 GEKQEEKEEVTQ
-565 SEPVSEVDSGA
+565 SEPVDEVENSD
-576 ESEIEEAPIEEAEPD
+576 EREIEEIPIAEAEHD

-611 DSGYTYR
+611 DSGYTYK
-618 DLGRETESESDIY
+618 DLGRETESDIY
-631 KESIPSYNDSSIRD
+631 KESNPSYSDSSIRD
-645 YSKEVNNLDKL
+645 YSKEVNKFDKL
-656 IDNDYSSYGNLSSV
+656 IDNDYSNYGNLSSV

-683 ITPMAIQSER
+683 IPPMAIQSER

-705 TELMKQNREQK
+705 TELMRQNREQK
-716 ITIIQYHERLKRAE
+716 VKIIQYHERLKRTE

-782 AAQDRELKN
+782 AVQDRELKN
-791 LRPQVE
+791 LRPQVA

-824 SSYYGRRA
+824 SSYYGRRVA
-832 A
+832 

>member
-24 DAGKIYYFLDDNALA
+24 DAGKIYYFLDDTALK

-60 HIGVVAEGGNEIIP
+60 HIGIVDESGNEVIP

-121 TIKSKISAV
+121 AIKSKISAV

-151 NANPLVDGLY
+151 NAKPLVDGLY

-167 PVNNKIYL
+167 HINNKIYL

-180 DEAISE
+180 DEPISE

-191 TQVNNNAVSD
+191 TQVNNTSVSD
-201 NNPIDVT
+201 NNTIDVT
-208 SVNVSSDTVENAL
+208 SVNVSSDAVENAL
-221 GNTQAN
+221 GNTQVN
-227 NMETVQEVTTDSVPA
+227 NTEEVQAVATDSIPIA
-242 VPVVNEDAT
+242 PIVNENVAT
-251 YQNNNDNVTTSESV
+251 SDSV
-265 VNNPVEN
+265 VNNTVEDT
-272 QVSSDNGMDAST
+272 VSSANGLDAST

-305 PDDLIAESQDNS
+305 PDDLIAETQDTN
-317 QAVQEEAVTDE
+317 QVAQEEIVNDE
-328 ASSSVDVVND
+328 AALPVDAVND
-338 VENTTQ
+338 VENTIT

-351 EVSSANDEN
+351 DVVSSNDEN
-360 MNSADNGSSF
+360 INSVDNGSSF

-385 ESDEIDASESNEI
+385 KSDEIESSESNEI
-398 VTEESETPVSEN
+398 VEEESEKLVEEN
-410 TEDVKDDALANEEEV
+410 TDDVKDASLATEDVV
-425 NESASQE
+425 NESVSQE

-451 KEENVEEVAVAAIDD
+451 KEENSEEEVAAIDD
-466 VDSTLEEQSTTD
+466 VDT
-478 ESVTEE
+478 
-484 PVNDDSTDTDIVN
+484 VN
-497 ETDLSNEEE
+497 ENDLSNDED
-506 VSSKEISETEEVN
+506 VSSEEISETEEVS
-519 DSDEVVDDSTSL
+519 DSDKVVDDSDSL

-538 IKLNIDDDSS
+538 IKLNIGE
-548 TREEVE
+548 TVPIEEVE
-554 DEKQEEEEATQ
+554 GEKQEEKEEVTQ
-565 SEPVSEVDSGA
+565 SEPVDEVENSD
-576 ESEIEEAPIEEAEPD
+576 EKEIEEIPITEAEHD

-611 DSGYTYR
+611 DSGYTYK
-618 DLGRETESESDIY
+618 DLGRETESDIY
-631 KESIPSYNDSSIRD
+631 KESNPSYSDSSIRD
-645 YSKEVNNLDKL
+645 YSKEVNKFDKL
-656 IDNDYSSYGNLSSV
+656 IDNDYSNYGNLSSV

-683 ITPMAIQSER
+683 IPPMAIQSER

-705 TELMKQNREQK
+705 TELMRQNREQK
-716 ITIIQYHERLKRAE
+716 VTIIQYHERLKRTE

-791 LRPQVE
+791 LRPQVA

-824 SSYYGRRA
+824 SSYYGRRVA
-832 A
+832 

>member
-24 DAGKIYYFLDDNALA
+24 DAGKIYYFLDDTALK

-60 HIGVVAEGGNEIIP
+60 HIGIVAESGNEVIP

-121 TIKSKISAV
+121 AIKSKISAV

-151 NANPLVDGLY
+151 NAKPLVDGLY

-180 DEAISE
+180 DDAISE

-191 TQVNNNAVSD
+191 TQVNNMSVSD
-201 NNPIDVT
+201 NNTIDVT
-208 SVNVSSDTVENAL
+208 SVNVSSDAVENAL
-221 GNTQAN
+221 GNTQVN
-227 NMETVQEVTTDSVPA
+227 NTEAVQAVATDSVPA
-242 VPVVNEDAT
+242 APIV
-251 YQNNNDNVTTSESV
+251 NDNVATSDSV
-265 VNNPVEN
+265 VNNTVEN
-272 QVSSDNGMDAST
+272 TVPSGNGLDASA

-305 PDDLIAESQDNS
+305 PDDLISETQDTN
-317 QAVQEEAVTDE
+317 QVAQEEIVTDE
-328 ASSSVDVVND
+328 AALPVDAVND
-338 VENTTQ
+338 VENTTP
-344 AISDSTE
+344 ATSDSTE
-351 EVSSANDEN
+351 DVVSSNDEN

-385 ESDEIDASESNEI
+385 KSDEIESSESNE
-398 VTEESETPVSEN
+398 VVEEESEKPVEEN
-410 TEDVKDDALANEEEV
+410 TEDVKDDSLATEEV
-425 NESASQE
+425 VSEGVSQE

-439 SALVDINEESEN
+439 SALVDSNEESEN
-451 KEENVEEVAVAAIDD
+451 KEENSEEEVVAIDD
-466 VDSTLEEQSTTD
+466 VDT
-478 ESVTEE
+478 
-484 PVNDDSTDTDIVN
+484 VN
-497 ETDLSNEEE
+497 ENDLSNDEA
-506 VSSKEISETEEVN
+506 VSSEEISETEEVS
-519 DSDEVVDDSTSL
+519 DSDKVVDDSASL

-538 IKLNIDDDSS
+538 IKLNIGETSPI
-548 TREEVE
+548 EEVE
-554 DEKQEEEEATQ
+554 GEKQEEKEEVTQ
-565 SEPVSEVDSGA
+565 SEPVDEVDNSD
-576 ESEIEEAPIEEAEPD
+576 EKEIEETPVAEAEHD

-611 DSGYTYR
+611 DPGYTYK
-618 DLGRETESESDIY
+618 DLGGETESDIY
-631 KESIPSYNDSSIRD
+631 KESIPSYSDSSIRD
-645 YSKEVNNLDKL
+645 YSKEDNKFDKL
-656 IDNDYSSYGNLSSV
+656 IDNDYSNYGNLSSV

-683 ITPMAIQSER
+683 IPPMAIQSER

-705 TELMKQNREQK
+705 TELMRQNREQK
-716 ITIIQYHERLKRAE
+716 VTIIQYHERLKRTE

-756 LENTITKFETK
+756 LENTITNFETK

>member
-24 DAGKIYYFLDDNALA
+24 DAGKIYYFLDDTALK

-60 HIGVVAEGGNEIIP
+60 HIGIVDESGNEVIP

-121 TIKSKISAV
+121 AIKSKISAV

-151 NANPLVDGLY
+151 NAKPLVDGLY

-180 DEAISE
+180 DDAISE

-191 TQVNNNAVSD
+191 TQVNNTSVSD
-201 NNPIDVT
+201 NNTIDVT
-208 SVNVSSDTVENAL
+208 SVNVSSDAVENAL
-221 GNTQAN
+221 GNTQVN
-227 NMETVQEVTTDSVPA
+227 NTEPVQAVATDSIPA
-242 VPVVNEDAT
+242 APIVNENVAT
-251 YQNNNDNVTTSESV
+251 SDSV
-265 VNNPVEN
+265 VNNTVEN
-272 QVSSDNGMDAST
+272 MVPSGNDMDASA

-297 DEVIPPVL
+297 DDGIPPVL
-305 PDDLIAESQDNS
+305 PDDLITETQDTN
-317 QAVQEEAVTDE
+317 QVAQEEIVTDE
-328 ASSSVDVVND
+328 ASLPVDAVND
-338 VENTTQ
+338 VENTIPAT
-344 AISDSTE
+344 SDSTE
-351 EVSSANDEN
+351 GVVSSNDEN

-370 FDSLSSL
+370 FESLSSL

-385 ESDEIDASESNEI
+385 KSDEVESSESNE
-398 VTEESETPVSEN
+398 VVEEESEKPVEEN
-410 TEDVKDDALANEEEV
+410 NDDVKDDSLANEEVV
-425 NESASQE
+425 NESVSQE

-439 SALVDINEESEN
+439 SALVDTNEESEN
-451 KEENVEEVAVAAIDD
+451 KEENSEEEVAAIDD
-466 VDSTLEEQSTTD
+466 VDT
-478 ESVTEE
+478 
-484 PVNDDSTDTDIVN
+484 VN
-497 ETDLSNEEE
+497 ENDLSNDEA
-506 VSSKEISETEEVN
+506 VSSEEISETEEVS
-519 DSDEVVDDSTSL
+519 DSDKVVDDSASL

-538 IKLNIDDDSS
+538 IKLNIGETSPI
-548 TREEVE
+548 EEVE
-554 DEKQEEEEATQ
+554 GEKQEEKEEVTQ
-565 SEPVSEVDSGA
+565 SEPVDEVDNSD
-576 ESEIEEAPIEEAEPD
+576 EKEIEETSVADAEHD

-611 DSGYTYR
+611 DSGYTYK
-618 DLGRETESESDIY
+618 DLGRETESDIY
-631 KESIPSYNDSSIRD
+631 KESIPSYSDSSIRD
-645 YSKEVNNLDKL
+645 YSKEVNKFDKL
-656 IDNDYSSYGNLSSV
+656 IDNDYSNYGNLSSV

-683 ITPMAIQSER
+683 IPPMAIQSER

-705 TELMKQNREQK
+705 TELMRQNREQK
-716 ITIIQYHERLKRAE
+716 VTIIQYHERLKRTE

>member
-24 DAGKIYYFLDDNALA
+24 DAGKIYYFLDDTALK

-60 HIGVVAEGGNEIIP
+60 HIGIVDESGNEVIP

-121 TIKSKISAV
+121 AIKSKISAV

-151 NANPLVDGLY
+151 NAKPLVDGLY

-167 PVNNKIYL
+167 HINNKIYL

-180 DEAISE
+180 DEPISE

-191 TQVNNNAVSD
+191 TQVNNTSVSD
-201 NNPIDVT
+201 NNTIDVT
-208 SVNVSSDTVENAL
+208 SVNVSSAAVENAL
-221 GNTQAN
+221 GNTQVN
-227 NMETVQEVTTDSVPA
+227 NTEAVQAVATDSIPIA
-242 VPVVNEDAT
+242 PIVNENVAT
-251 YQNNNDNVTTSESV
+251 SDSV
-265 VNNPVEN
+265 VNNTVEDT
-272 QVSSDNGMDAST
+272 VSSANGLDAST

-305 PDDLIAESQDNS
+305 PDDLIAETQDTN
-317 QAVQEEAVTDE
+317 QVAQEEIVNDE
-328 ASSSVDVVND
+328 AALPVDAVND
-338 VENTTQ
+338 AENTIPAT
-344 AISDSTE
+344 SDSTE
-351 EVSSANDEN
+351 DVVSSNDEN

-385 ESDEIDASESNEI
+385 KSDEIESSESNEI
-398 VTEESETPVSEN
+398 VEEESEKLVEEN
-410 TEDVKDDALANEEEV
+410 TDDVKDASLATEEV
-425 NESASQE
+425 VNEGVSQE

-451 KEENVEEVAVAAIDD
+451 KEENSEEEVAAIDD
-466 VDSTLEEQSTTD
+466 VDT
-478 ESVTEE
+478 
-484 PVNDDSTDTDIVN
+484 VN
-497 ETDLSNEEE
+497 ENDLSNDED
-506 VSSKEISETEEVN
+506 VSSEEISETEEVS
-519 DSDEVVDDSTSL
+519 DSDKVVDDSYSL

-538 IKLNIDDDSS
+538 IKLNIGK
-548 TREEVE
+548 TVPIEEVE
-554 DEKQEEEEATQ
+554 GEKQEEKEEVTQ
-565 SEPVSEVDSGA
+565 SEPVDEVENSD
-576 ESEIEEAPIEEAEPD
+576 EREIEEIPIAEAEHD

-611 DSGYTYR
+611 DSGYTYK
-618 DLGRETESESDIY
+618 DLGRETESDIY
-631 KESIPSYNDSSIRD
+631 KESNPSYSDSSIRD
-645 YSKEVNNLDKL
+645 YSKEVNKFDKL
-656 IDNDYSSYGNLSSV
+656 IDNDYSNYGNLSSV

-683 ITPMAIQSER
+683 IPPMAIQSER

-705 TELMKQNREQK
+705 TELMRQNREQK
-716 ITIIQYHERLKRAE
+716 VKIIQYHERLKRTE

-782 AAQDRELKN
+782 AVQDRELKN
-791 LRPQVE
+791 LRPQVA

-824 SSYYGRRA
+824 SSYYGRRVA
-832 A
+832 

>member
-24 DAGKIYYFLDDNALA
+24 DAGKIYYFLDDTALK

-60 HIGVVAEGGNEIIP
+60 HIGIVDESGNEVIP

-121 TIKSKISAV
+121 AIKSKISAV

-151 NANPLVDGLY
+151 NAKPLVDGLY

-167 PVNNKIYL
+167 HINNKIYL

-180 DEAISE
+180 DEPISE

-191 TQVNNNAVSD
+191 TQVNNTSVSD
-201 NNPIDVT
+201 NNTIDVT
-208 SVNVSSDTVENAL
+208 SVNVSSDAVENAL
-221 GNTQAN
+221 GNTQVN
-227 NMETVQEVTTDSVPA
+227 NTEAVQAVATDSIPIA
-242 VPVVNEDAT
+242 PIVNENVAT
-251 YQNNNDNVTTSESV
+251 SDSV
-265 VNNPVEN
+265 VNNTVEDT
-272 QVSSDNGMDAST
+272 VSSANGLDAST

-305 PDDLIAESQDNS
+305 PDDLIAETQDTN
-317 QAVQEEAVTDE
+317 QVAQEEIVNDE
-328 ASSSVDVVND
+328 AALPVDAVND
-338 VENTTQ
+338 AENTIPAT
-344 AISDSTE
+344 SDSTE
-351 EVSSANDEN
+351 DVVSSNDEN

-385 ESDEIDASESNEI
+385 KSDEIESSESNEI
-398 VTEESETPVSEN
+398 VEEESEKLVEEN
-410 TEDVKDDALANEEEV
+410 TDDVKDDSLATGDVV
-425 NESASQE
+425 NESVSQE

-451 KEENVEEVAVAAIDD
+451 KEENSEEEVAAIDD
-466 VDSTLEEQSTTD
+466 VDT
-478 ESVTEE
+478 
-484 PVNDDSTDTDIVN
+484 VN
-497 ETDLSNEEE
+497 ENDLSNDED
-506 VSSKEISETEEVN
+506 VSSEEISETEEVS
-519 DSDEVVDDSTSL
+519 DSDKVVDDSDSL

-538 IKLNIDDDSS
+538 IKLNIGE
-548 TREEVE
+548 TVPIEEVE
-554 DEKQEEEEATQ
+554 GEKQEEKEEVTQ
-565 SEPVSEVDSGA
+565 SEPVDEVENSD
-576 ESEIEEAPIEEAEPD
+576 EKEIEEIPITEAEHD

-611 DSGYTYR
+611 DSGYTYK
-618 DLGRETESESDIY
+618 DLGRETESDIY
-631 KESIPSYNDSSIRD
+631 KESNPSYSDSSIRD
-645 YSKEVNNLDKL
+645 YSKEVNKFDKL
-656 IDNDYSSYGNLSSV
+656 IDNDYSNYGNLSSV

-683 ITPMAIQSER
+683 IPPMAIQSER

-705 TELMKQNREQK
+705 TELMRQNREQK
-716 ITIIQYHERLKRAE
+716 VKIIQYHERLKRTE

-791 LRPQVE
+791 LRPQVA

-824 SSYYGRRA
+824 SSYYGRRVA
-832 A
+832 

>member
-24 DAGKIYYFLDDNALA
+24 DAGKIYYFLDDTALK

-60 HIGVVAEGGNEIIP
+60 HIGIVDESGNEVIP

-95 ESDAVKQAISLRND
+95 ESDAVKQAISLRNN

-121 TIKSKISAV
+121 AIKSKISAV
-130 MSNEGRYV
+130 MSNKGRYV

-151 NANPLVDGLY
+151 NAKPLVDGLY

-167 PVNNKIYL
+167 HVNNKIYL

-191 TQVNNNAVSD
+191 TQVNNTAVSD
-201 NNPIDVT
+201 NNTIDVT
-208 SVNVSSDTVENAL
+208 SVNVSSDAVENAL
-221 GNTQAN
+221 GNTQVN
-227 NMETVQEVTTDSVPA
+227 NTEAVQAVATDSIPA
-242 VPVVNEDAT
+242 APIVNENVAT
-251 YQNNNDNVTTSESV
+251 SDSV
-265 VNNPVEN
+265 VNNTVEN
-272 QVSSDNGMDAST
+272 TVPSGNGLDAST
-284 SQSNVYTPSPLAT
+284 SQSNVYTPSPIAT

-305 PDDLIAESQDNS
+305 PDDLISETQDTN
-317 QAVQEEAVTDE
+317 QVAQEEIVTDE
-328 ASSSVDVVND
+328 AALPVDAVND
-338 VENTTQ
+338 VENTTP
-344 AISDSTE
+344 ATSDSTGDV
-351 EVSSANDEN
+351 VSSNDEN

-385 ESDEIDASESNEI
+385 KSDEIESSESNEI
-398 VTEESETPVSEN
+398 VEEESEKPVEEN
-410 TEDVKDDALANEEEV
+410 TDDVKDDSLATEDVV
-425 NESASQE
+425 NESVSQE

-451 KEENVEEVAVAAIDD
+451 KEENSEEEVAAIDD
-466 VDSTLEEQSTTD
+466 VDT
-478 ESVTEE
+478 
-484 PVNDDSTDTDIVN
+484 IN
-497 ETDLSNEEE
+497 ENDLSNDEA
-506 VSSKEISETEEVN
+506 VSSEEISETEEVS
-519 DSDEVVDDSTSL
+519 DSDKVVDDSASL

-538 IKLNIDDDSS
+538 IKLNIGETSPI
-548 TREEVE
+548 EEVE
-554 DEKQEEEEATQ
+554 GEKQEEKEEVTQ
-565 SEPVSEVDSGA
+565 SEPVDEVDNSD
-576 ESEIEEAPIEEAEPD
+576 EKEIEETPVAEAEHD

-611 DSGYTYR
+611 DSGYTYK
-618 DLGRETESESDIY
+618 DLGRKTESDIY
-631 KESIPSYNDSSIRD
+631 KESIPSYSDSRISD
-645 YSKEVNNLDKL
+645 YSKEVNKFDKL
-656 IDNDYSSYGNLSSV
+656 IDNDYSNYGNLSSV

-683 ITPMAIQSER
+683 IPPMAIQSER

-705 TELMKQNREQK
+705 TELMRQNREQK
-716 ITIIQYHERLKRAE
+716 VTIIQYHERLKRTE

>member
-24 DAGKIYYFLDDNALA
+24 DAGKIYYFLDDTALK

-60 HIGVVAEGGNEIIP
+60 HIGIVDESGNEVIP

-121 TIKSKISAV
+121 AIKSKISAV

-151 NANPLVDGLY
+151 NAKPLVDGLY

-191 TQVNNNAVSD
+191 TQVNNTAVSD
-201 NNPIDVT
+201 NNTIDVT
-208 SVNVSSDTVENAL
+208 SVNVSSDAVENAL
-221 GNTQAN
+221 GNTQVN
-227 NMETVQEVTTDSVPA
+227 NTEAVQAVATNSIPA
-242 VPVVNEDAT
+242 APIV
-251 YQNNNDNVTTSESV
+251 NDNVATSDSV
-265 VNNPVEN
+265 VNNTVEN
-272 QVSSDNGMDAST
+272 TVPSGNDMDASA

-297 DEVIPPVL
+297 DDGIPPVL
-305 PDDLIAESQDNS
+305 PDDLISETQDTN
-317 QAVQEEAVTDE
+317 QVAQEEIVTDE
-328 ASSSVDVVND
+328 AALPVDAVND
-338 VENTTQ
+338 VENTIPAT
-344 AISDSTE
+344 SDSTE
-351 EVSSANDEN
+351 GVVSSNDEN

-370 FDSLSSL
+370 FESLSSL

-385 ESDEIDASESNEI
+385 KSDEVESSESNE
-398 VTEESETPVSEN
+398 VVEEESEKPVEEN
-410 TEDVKDDALANEEEV
+410 TDDVKDDSLATEEVV
-425 NESASQE
+425 NESVSQE

-439 SALVDINEESEN
+439 SDLVDINEESEN
-451 KEENVEEVAVAAIDD
+451 KEENSEEEVAAIDD
-466 VDSTLEEQSTTD
+466 VDT
-478 ESVTEE
+478 
-484 PVNDDSTDTDIVN
+484 VN
-497 ETDLSNEEE
+497 ENDLSNDEA
-506 VSSKEISETEEVN
+506 VSSEEISETEEVS
-519 DSDEVVDDSTSL
+519 DSDKVVDDSASL

-538 IKLNIDDDSS
+538 FKLNIGKTSPI
-548 TREEVE
+548 EEVE
-554 DEKQEEEEATQ
+554 GEKQEVTQ
-565 SEPVSEVDSGA
+565 SEPVDEVDNSD
-576 ESEIEEAPIEEAEPD
+576 EKEIEETPVAEAEHD

-611 DSGYTYR
+611 DPGYTYK
-618 DLGRETESESDIY
+618 DLGGETESDIY
-631 KESIPSYNDSSIRD
+631 KESVPSYSDSSIRD
-645 YSKEVNNLDKL
+645 YSKEVNKFDKL
-656 IDNDYSSYGNLSSV
+656 IDNDYSNYGNLSSV

-683 ITPMAIQSER
+683 IPPMAIQSER

-705 TELMKQNREQK
+705 TELMRQNREQK
-716 ITIIQYHERLKRAE
+716 VTIIQYHERLKRTE

>member
-1 MKIQVGQVKYKGR
+1 MKIQVGQVKYKCR

-24 DAGKIYYFLDDNALA
+24 DAGKIYYFLDDTALK

-60 HIGVVAEGGNEIIP
+60 HIGIVDESGNEVIP

-83 SDGILLVEKVEP
+83 SDGILLVEKAEP

-121 TIKSKISAV
+121 AIKSKISAV

-151 NANPLVDGLY
+151 NAKPLVDGLY

-180 DEAISE
+180 DEPISE
-186 FSIMP
+186 FSIMS
-191 TQVNNNAVSD
+191 TQINNTAVSD
-201 NNPIDVT
+201 NNTIDVT
-208 SVNVSSDTVENAL
+208 SVNVSSDAVENAL
-221 GNTQAN
+221 GNTQVN
-227 NMETVQEVTTDSVPA
+227 NTEAVQAVATDSI
-242 VPVVNEDAT
+242 PVAPIVNENVAT
-251 YQNNNDNVTTSESV
+251 SDSV
-265 VNNPVEN
+265 VNNTVEDT
-272 QVSSDNGMDAST
+272 VSSANGLDAST

-305 PDDLIAESQDNS
+305 PDDLIAETQDTN
-317 QAVQEEAVTDE
+317 QVVQEEIVTDK
-328 ASSSVDVVND
+328 AALPVDAVND
-338 VENTTQ
+338 VENTIPAT
-344 AISDSTE
+344 SDSTE
-351 EVSSANDEN
+351 DVVSSNDEN

-385 ESDEIDASESNEI
+385 KSDEIESSESNEI
-398 VTEESETPVSEN
+398 VEEESENPVEEN
-410 TEDVKDDALANEEEV
+410 TEGVKDASLATEEV
-425 NESASQE
+425 VNEGVSQE
-432 NNDQEIN
+432 NNGQEIN

-451 KEENVEEVAVAAIDD
+451 KEE
-466 VDSTLEEQSTTD
+466 
-478 ESVTEE
+478 
-484 PVNDDSTDTDIVN
+484 
-497 ETDLSNEEE
+497 
-506 VSSKEISETEEVN
+506 ISETEEVS
-519 DSDEVVDDSTSL
+519 DSDKVVDDSDSL

-538 IKLNIDDDSS
+538 IKLNIGETSPI
-548 TREEVE
+548 EEVE
-554 DEKQEEEEATQ
+554 GEKQEEKEEVTQ
-565 SEPVSEVDSGA
+565 SESVDEVDNSD
-576 ESEIEEAPIEEAEPD
+576 EKEIEETPVAEAEYD

-611 DSGYTYR
+611 DSGYTYK
-618 DLGRETESESDIY
+618 DLGRETESDIY
-631 KESIPSYNDSSIRD
+631 KESVPSYSDSSIRD
-645 YSKEVNNLDKL
+645 YSKEDNKFDKL
-656 IDNDYSSYGNLSSV
+656 IDNDYSNYGNLSSV

-683 ITPMAIQSER
+683 IPPMAIQSER

-705 TELMKQNREQK
+705 TELMRQNREQK
-716 ITIIQYHERLKRAE
+716 VTIIQYHERLKRTE

-824 SSYYGRRA
+824 SSYYGRRVA
-832 A
+832 

>member
-24 DAGKIYYFLDDNALA
+24 DAGKIYYFLDDTALK

-60 HIGVVAEGGNEIIP
+60 HIGIVDESGNEVIP

-121 TIKSKISAV
+121 AIKSKISAV

-151 NANPLVDGLY
+151 NAKPLVDGLY

-167 PVNNKIYL
+167 HINNKIYL

-180 DEAISE
+180 DEPISE

-191 TQVNNNAVSD
+191 TQVNNTSVSD
-201 NNPIDVT
+201 NNTIDVT
-208 SVNVSSDTVENAL
+208 SVNVSSDAVENAL
-221 GNTQAN
+221 GNTQVN
-227 NMETVQEVTTDSVPA
+227 NTEEVQAVATDSIPIA
-242 VPVVNEDAT
+242 PIVNENVAT
-251 YQNNNDNVTTSESV
+251 SDSV
-265 VNNPVEN
+265 VNNTVEDT
-272 QVSSDNGMDAST
+272 VSSANGLDAST

-305 PDDLIAESQDNS
+305 PDDLIAETQDTNQVS
-317 QAVQEEAVTDE
+317 QEEIVKDE
-328 ASSSVDVVND
+328 AALPVDAVND
-338 VENTTQ
+338 VENTIT

-351 EVSSANDEN
+351 DVVSSNDEN

-385 ESDEIDASESNEI
+385 KSDEIESSESNEI
-398 VTEESETPVSEN
+398 VEEESEKLVEEN
-410 TEDVKDDALANEEEV
+410 TDDVKDASLATGDIV
-425 NESASQE
+425 NESVSQE

-451 KEENVEEVAVAAIDD
+451 KEENSEEEVAAIDD
-466 VDSTLEEQSTTD
+466 VDT
-478 ESVTEE
+478 
-484 PVNDDSTDTDIVN
+484 VN
-497 ETDLSNEEE
+497 ENDLSNDED
-506 VSSKEISETEEVN
+506 VSSEEISETEEVS
-519 DSDEVVDDSTSL
+519 DSDKVVDDSDSL

-538 IKLNIDDDSS
+538 IKLNIGE
-548 TREEVE
+548 TVPIEEVE
-554 DEKQEEEEATQ
+554 GEKQEEKEEVTQ
-565 SEPVSEVDSGA
+565 SEPVDEVENSD
-576 ESEIEEAPIEEAEPD
+576 EKEIEEIPIAEAEHD

-611 DSGYTYR
+611 DSGYTYK
-618 DLGRETESESDIY
+618 DLGRETESDIY
-631 KESIPSYNDSSIRD
+631 KESNPSYSDSSIRD
-645 YSKEVNNLDKL
+645 YSKEVNKFDKL
-656 IDNDYSSYGNLSSV
+656 IDNDYSNYGNLSSV

-683 ITPMAIQSER
+683 IPPMAIQSER

-705 TELMKQNREQK
+705 TELMRQNREQK
-716 ITIIQYHERLKRAE
+716 VKIIQYHERLKRTE

-791 LRPQVE
+791 LRPQVA

-824 SSYYGRRA
+824 SSYYGRRVA
-832 A
+832 